1 MKKAIRQGWKVSR
14 QILMWMMVISLL
26 VSAVPLFPA
35 QSAAAAELPMQQTT
49 VTKSS
54 GFQDVNPT
62 DWFYDAVVH
71 VQEKGIFS
79 GTDASTFS
87 PKGTMT
93 RAMYVTALGRMAGVD
108 TGAYSTSSF
117 ADVQVGSW
125 YAPYVEWAVKQGIT
139 DGTGGGKYSPNATVS
154 REQMATM
161 TLRYFES
168 EQIPYQT
175 ENVVTTKPGDLADVS
190 PWATDAVVMLWQAV
204 VFTGD
209 QKGNFNPRAQ
219 ATRAEAAVLFMRNNA
234 VVEAWKQH
242 NPTPVTPAPEPTP
255 PVTPTP
261 TPAPGTTPTVTP
273 TPTPG
278 GGNNGGETPGDN
290 GGNPGTGSTAYTLTF
305 ESNGGTAI
313 AAQTVRKGQV
323 LNNLP
328 APTKEGYIFQ
338 GWFTDSDFSL
348 IFAEGSTLTED
359 MKLYAKY
366 TDSVNNAVQSTPSYA
381 VLDVA
386 PNFTVTVQDA
396 SSSLTVSEVKAGMTF
411 TDTADPDFAGVEVT
425 GGNGVFTVAS
435 AAEDGKFVEG
445 NTYQLELTN
454 DKLSFQ
460 GQDETTS
467 IYVFS
472 VAKQEVIDIP
482 LNPDMI
488 YLPFTDVTDMI
499 LNGEAVGSPSI
510 PVVSTTVGGSENAL
524 AEANASSGTFVYSGN
539 TVIQVGD
546 TVAIY
551 QGVRPDL
558 RTLET
563 TGAEDGDVAY
573 VQITEVDGSTYTYD
587 HADTKQVLLK
597 PDVLP
602 VSVQADTDGDP
613 NNNSITVEHTQM
625 NYSDSLYEPFG
636 LDELTTVDVGDFIGF
651 YEGNFAEEGSQ
662 VVSYGRITSI
672 TPVAEMDVIT
682 YTDATIEDIENVF
695 NIYQKQAID
704 GEDLLSEEQIAEL
717 EEQIEQQAIA
727 SGFVNQAA
735 DYLSDL
741 AMETKDIRDLKEI
754 QQIKAQSSLASGKSS
769 RVSVEN
775 LTVVASLGTNLK
787 NINGRSSGVSATLQ
801 VGADIVVNI
810 NEDSDLVI
818 HMTSTFVQE
827 MSLDLGINGDMQG
840 HWLKKWGIPY
850 WYSIDDYVITAN
862 LDAYSYTGMNITAE
876 IALVEHD
883 KLNDALNDW
892 LGEKNAGRLG
902 KVQDIATQIKAVMA
916 GVQDTAVD
924 AESLKEKYQEML
936 EQDTE
941 WVPLIKK
948 ELFEKSVRVALGI
961 VEVKFEAEFV
971 VSAQVNLTVGADFYY
986 KMAKRY
992 SVSLRVLSFSGSSN
1006 TVSLPGDGDYQFT
1019 FYVMGTIGLRAGIH
1033 MEVKAGIGSVKL
1045 NSIGLAVEPGVY
1057 VNLWGYFY
1065 YQLKNISGVKTT
1077 KSLGAL
1083 FVEIG
1088 IYLEVEL
1095 GAQLGDGALSG
1106 GVELVDE
1113 EWPLYTIGEPEN
1125 VYDFAYPQDKSLRL
1139 NLAGS
1144 ASSIAVPE
1152 LWLTMSTLDLT
1163 TGDTDTQAYDAAK
1176 FDIQLDNANFKYNE
1190 ADGKIEVVDKN
1201 IQVSDGNLIITWK
1214 GAPLSFTSDP
1224 LKRTIPLS
1232 WLARVGDYILQ
1243 LDPQN
1248 GGVTDIVAAR
1258 YNAPISVV
1266 TPVYPGYTF
1275 DGWYTAASGGTKVTI
1290 PSRMAAEDRKL
1301 YAHWTANTDTPY
1313 TVEHYVLDPNSR
1325 TAAPPVDTENLTGT
1339 TDTEIRISSDRFKEQ
1354 GYENGT
1360 VSGVLIKGDG
1370 STVVRVNYSPANRKM
1385 TFAGGYAGAP
1395 SVSLTGA
1402 AGKNIAAR
1410 IPVPTRSGYTF
1421 AGWSPD
1427 IPSTMPI
1434 EDTTYTAKWTGREDT
1449 PYQVAYLLQNIGSDT
1464 YTVANTESYRGATNT
1479 EVTLEN
1485 VIPRS
1490 YPGFEFDETIP
1501 GTVLKSEITSNGK
1514 TVLKLYYKR
1523 DVHTLT
1529 VDYNGSGQ
1537 ETKVV
1542 EVPLGATTQ
1551 LYLGT
1556 PTWQGNTFTGWSPT
1570 PPTTM
1575 PAEDVQFTAQWT
1587 TNAYT
1592 VNFNSNGGSEEVPS
1606 QTVGYGSMVNAPI
1619 EPTKEGYVFGGWYNG
1634 SDLTNLYDF
1643 AVPVTGDL
1651 MLYAKW
1657 LIPYTISFESNEGS
1671 VVDAQT
1677 VNEGTKAMAPV
1688 APEREGY
1695 VFSGWYSESE
1705 LMNAYDFTSMV
1716 VTGDLTLYAKW
1727 TVYVPN
1733 TYTVIF
1739 ESNGGSAVT
1748 EQTVNEGAV
1757 ATAPGAPML
1766 EGYTFNGW
1774 YSDSELTSPYGFTEG
1789 VMANVMLYAKWT
1801 KNSYTVSFNSNNGSS
1816 VSSQSVSEGD
1826 TAIVPDAP
1834 TRAGHVFNG
1843 WYSEASLNEAY
1854 SFTTPVMTNL
1864 TLYAKWTAI
1873 YTVSFNS
1880 NGGTPVADQTMESG
1894 GNATT
1899 PAVPTRDGYTFNGW
1913 YSDTGLNE
1921 AYSFTTSVMGNLTLY
1936 AKWTFNS
1943 HTVSFD
1949 SNGGA
1954 AVASQVVVPNG
1965 KAVAPAALK
1974 WAGYRFDGW
1983 YSDRD
1988 LENVY
1993 DFEAPVTA
2001 DIELFAK
2008 WTMTSW
2014 LQVGDEL
2021 ELNSKSNIVFD
2032 SQGTPYMAYI
2042 KDSNEVF
2049 VVQYKGGT
2057 WQPVGNQ
2064 SDLDKA
2070 GGLGSS
2076 AISLGIDSKD
2086 KIYVAYKDSSGK
2098 VSFKNYNDEHKW
2110 WRPVYTITDFSW
2122 NDGKSSRKVD
2132 KVNDSFFITFD
2143 KDDNPLLMFR
2153 GVLDGNAAEPSMLM
2167 SWRFYKD
2174 RGRVQEARVQA
2185 FAGLRAFLAP
2195 LPNNGMYL
2203 FAPSRVSSTNL
2214 ALGYSL
2220 PDSSSGQD
2228 KFWKLLDPKQY
2239 PYPTSANMDAAS
2251 ALDPSG
2257 VPYMI
2262 YLSSSNVVE
2271 MWKYPHT
2278 IPSED
2283 AAWEKVSATPEF
2295 SVGSSKEGS
2304 IDMAFDSEGTPYV
2317 AYRDAAN
2324 GNRVTVM
2331 KYENMGWRPV
2341 GSAGFS
2347 NDDALGLDIFIDSTD
2362 HIYVNY
2368 KKQGKMTMMKYDPNL

>member
-1 MKKAIRQGWKVSR
+1 MKVKKVRQGWKVSR
-14 QILMWMMVISLL
+14 QILMWMLVISLV
-26 VSAVPLFPA
+26 VSAVPLLPA
-35 QSAAAAELPMQQTT
+35 QSAVAAELPMQMTKVTT
-49 VTKSS
+49 ST
-54 GFQDVNPT
+54 GFQDVSPT

-79 GTDASTFS
+79 GTNASSFS

-108 TGAYSTSSF
+108 AGAYSTSSF
-117 ADVQVGSW
+117 ADVQAGSW
-125 YAPYVEWAVKQGIT
+125 YAPYVEWAVKKGIT
-139 DGTGGGKYSPNATVS
+139 DGTGDRKYSPDATVS

-175 ENVVTTKPGDLADVS
+175 ENPVTTEPGDLGDVS
-190 PWATDAVVMLWQAV
+190 PWAADAVIKLWQAG

-209 QKGNFNPRAQ
+209 EKGNFNPRAQ

-234 VVEAWKQH
+234 VVEAWKNQ
-242 NPTPVTPAPEPTP
+242 NQT

-261 TPAPGTTPTVTP
+261 TPTP
-273 TPTPG
+273 TPTSPVTPTTGGNSG
-278 GGNNGGETPGDN
+278 GGTPGDN

-305 ESNGGTAI
+305 ESNGGTAV

-338 GWFTDSDFSL
+338 GWFADSDLSL
-348 IFAEGSTLTED
+348 IFASGSTLNADT
-359 MKLYAKY
+359 KLYAKY
-366 TDSVNNAVQSTPSYA
+366 TDSIDRAVQSVPSYS

-386 PNFTVTVQDA
+386 PNFTIKVQDSSGSLTESQVKEGMNFVDTANPEFEGVTV
-396 SSSLTVSEVKAGMTF
+396 S
-411 TDTADPDFAGVEVT
+411 
-425 GGNGVFTVAS
+425 GGNGVFTVSS
-435 AAEDGKFVEG
+435 AAENGKFVEG
-445 NTYQLELTN
+445 NTYQLTLT
-454 DKLSFQ
+454 DDSLSFQ
-460 GQDETTS
+460 GQDATTS

-472 VAKQEVIDIP
+472 VAKQEVMNVP
-482 LNPDMI
+482 LNPNMI
-488 YLPFTDVTDMI
+488 YIPFTDVTDMVI
-499 LNGEAVGSPSI
+499 NGADVDSPAIS
-510 PVVSTTVGGSENAL
+510 VVTTTVGGENAL
-524 AEANASSGTFVYSGN
+524 AEVNASSGTFKYTGSTG

-551 QGVRPDL
+551 EGVSPKL
-558 RTLET
+558 RTVET
-563 TGAEDGDVAY
+563 TGEDDGDVAY
-573 VQITEVDGSTYTYD
+573 VQITAVDGSVYTYD
-587 HADTKQVLLK
+587 HADANQVLFK

-602 VSVQADTDGDP
+602 VSIEADKDGIP
-613 NNNSITVEHTQM
+613 NNHSITVEHTAM
-625 NYSDSLYEPFG
+625 NYSDSLYKPFG

-651 YEGNFAEEGSQ
+651 YDGQFDQEGIEIMG
-662 VVSYGRITSI
+662 YGRITSI
-672 TPVAEMDVIT
+672 TPEAEMDVIT
-682 YTDATIEDIENVF
+682 YEDATIEDIENAF

-704 GEDLLSEEQIAEL
+704 GDDLFSEEQIAQL
-717 EEQIEQQAIA
+717 EEQIEQQARD
-727 SGFVNQAA
+727 SGFVNEAA
-735 DYLSDL
+735 DYLSDI
-741 AMETKDIRDLKEI
+741 AMETKEI
-754 QQIKAQSSLASGKSS
+754 QEIKAQSSLASSKGS

-775 LTVVASLGTNLK
+775 LTVFASLGTRLK
-787 NINGRSSGVSATLQ
+787 NIDGRTSGVSVTLQ

-818 HMTSTFVQE
+818 HMTGTFVQE
-827 MSLDLGINGDMQG
+827 MSLDLGINGDMKG

-892 LGEKNAGRLG
+892 VGEKNAGRLG
-902 KVQDIATQIKAVMA
+902 KVQNIATQIKAVMA

-941 WVPLIKK
+941 WFPLIKK

-1113 EWPLYTIGEPEN
+1113 EWPLYTIGEEQN
-1125 VYDFAYPQDKSLRL
+1125 VYDFAYPQDKSLKV
-1139 NLAGS
+1139 NMAGS

-1152 LWLTMSTLDLT
+1152 LWVTMNTFDLK
-1163 TGDTDTQAYDAAK
+1163 TGDTDEQAYDRSN
-1176 FDIQLDNANFKYNE
+1176 FDIQVDNPNFKYDAAN
-1190 ADGKIEVVDKN
+1190 GMIEVVDKN
-1201 IQVSDGNLIITWK
+1201 IQVSDGNLVITWK
-1214 GAPLSFTSDP
+1214 GAPASFMSEP
-1224 LKRTIPLS
+1224 LKRTIQLS

-1248 GGVTDIVAAR
+1248 SGVTQVVAAP

-1275 DGWYTAASGGTKVTI
+1275 DGWYTAASGGTKITI
-1290 PSRMAAEDRKL
+1290 PNRMAAEDRKL
-1301 YAHWTANTDTPY
+1301 YAHWIANKNTPY
-1313 TVEHYVLDPNSR
+1313 TVEYYVLDPNSR
-1325 TAAPPVDTENLTGT
+1325 IQAPPVDTENRTGT

-1354 GYENGT
+1354 GYATGT

-1370 STVVRVNYSPANRKM
+1370 STVVRVNYYPENRKM
-1385 TFAGGYAGAP
+1385 TFVGGYAGAP
-1395 SVSLTGA
+1395 QISLTEA
-1402 AGKNIAAR
+1402 VGKNIAAR
-1410 IPVPTRSGYTF
+1410 IPVPTRQGYTF
-1421 AGWSPD
+1421 AGWSPEA
-1427 IPSTMPI
+1427 PSTMPI
-1434 EDTTYTAKWTGREDT
+1434 EDTTYTAKWTGREGT
-1449 PYQVAYLLQNIGSDT
+1449 PYQVVYLLQNIGSDT
-1464 YTVANTESYRGATNT
+1464 YTVADTESYRGVTGT
-1479 EVTLEN
+1479 EANLADVK
-1485 VIPRS
+1485 PRS
-1490 YPGFEFDETIP
+1490 YDGFVRDDSIS
-1501 GTVLKSEITSNGK
+1501 VLTDLITSNGK
-1514 TVLKLYYKR
+1514 TALKVYYKR
-1523 DVHTLT
+1523 DVYQMT
-1529 VDYNGSGQ
+1529 VDYNGSGA
-1537 ETKVV
+1537 TNKTDN
-1542 EVPLGATTQ
+1542 VPFGATM
-1551 LYLGT
+1551 LLRLGT
-1556 PTWQGNTFTGWSPT
+1556 PTWQGYSFTGWSPT

-1575 PAEDVQFTAQWT
+1575 PAEDVQFTAQWAI
-1587 TNAYT
+1587 NDYT
-1592 VNFNSNGGSEEVPS
+1592 VNFDSNGGSEEVPA
-1606 QTVGYGSMVNAPI
+1606 QTVGFGATISTPT
-1619 EPTKEGYVFGGWYNG
+1619 EPTKDGYVFGGWY
-1634 SDLTNLYDF
+1634 SDNTLTNAYDF
-1643 AVPVTGDL
+1643 ATAVTADL
-1651 MLYAKW
+1651 TLYAKW

-1677 VNEGTKAMAPV
+1677 VNEGVKAMAP
-1688 APEREGY
+1688 APPTKDGY
-1695 VFSGWYSESE
+1695 VFSGWYSDSE
-1705 LMNAYDFTSMV
+1705 LMNAYNFTTMV

-1727 TVYVPN
+1727 TVYVPI
-1733 TYTVIF
+1733 TYTVTF
-1739 ESNGGSAVT
+1739 ESNGGSLVT

-1766 EGYTFNGW
+1766 EGYTFDGW
-1774 YSDSELTSPYGFTEG
+1774 YSDSELMIPYGFTEG
-1789 VMANVMLYAKWT
+1789 VIANVMLYGKWT

-1826 TAIVPDAP
+1826 TAVVPDAP
-1834 TRAGHVFNG
+1834 TRAGHVFEG
-1843 WYSEASLNEAY
+1843 WYSDAGLNESY
-1854 SFTTPVMTNL
+1854 SFMTPVMNNL

-1873 YTVSFNS
+1873 YTVTFNS
-1880 NGGTPVADQTMESG
+1880 NGGSLVAEQNMQTG
-1894 GNATT
+1894 GNATE
-1899 PAVPTRDGYTFNGW
+1899 PAVPTRDGYVFNGW
-1913 YSDTGLNE
+1913 YSDAGLNE
-1921 AYSFTTSVMGNLTLY
+1921 AYSFTTSVTGNLTLY

-1943 HTVSFD
+1943 RTVDFD

-1954 AVASQVVVPNG
+1954 AVGSQTVVTG
-1965 KAVAPAALK
+1965 DKAVAPAALK
-1974 WAGYRFDGW
+1974 WAGYRFEGW

-1988 LENVY
+1988 LKIAY
-1993 DFEAPVTA
+1993 DFMTPVTSN
-2001 DIELFAK
+2001 ITLYAK

-2014 LQVGDEL
+2014 LQVGDL
-2021 ELNSKSNIVFD
+2021 LDLNSKSNVIFD
-2032 SQGTPYMAYI
+2032 SQGTPYVAYI
-2042 KDSNEVF
+2042 KDNYEVF
-2049 VVQYKGGT
+2049 VMQFKGGK
-2057 WQPVGNQ
+2057 WQSFGNQ
-2064 SDLDKA
+2064 SDLEKA

-2086 KIYVAYKDSSGK
+2086 KLYVAYKNSSGK

-2110 WRPVYTITDFSW
+2110 WRPVSTISDFSW
-2122 NDGKSSRKVD
+2122 NDGKTSRKVD

-2143 KDDNPLLMFR
+2143 KDDNPFLMFR
-2153 GVLDGNAAEPSMLM
+2153 GILVGNAAEPSMLM
-2167 SWRFYKD
+2167 SWSYHEGSGWK
-2174 RGRVQEARVQA
+2174 QEARLEA

-2203 FAPSRVSSTNL
+2203 FAPFRLTGTPV
-2214 ALGYSL
+2214 AKGYSL
-2220 PDSSSGQD
+2220 ADGL
-2228 KFWKLLDPKQY
+2228 WKQLDGKAY
-2239 PYPTSANMDAAS
+2239 LITANMDAAS

-2262 YLSSSNVVE
+2262 YLSSSNGVE
-2271 MWKYPHT
+2271 MWKYPHST
-2278 IPSED
+2278 PSED
-2283 AAWEKVSATPEF
+2283 TTWEKVNTSGF
-2295 SVGSSKEGS
+2295 SVGTSQEGS
-2304 IDMAFDSEGTPYV
+2304 MDMAFDSEGTPYV
-2317 AYRDAAN
+2317 AYRDAAD
-2324 GNRVTVM
+2324 GNRVTVL
-2331 KYENMGWRPV
+2331 KYENMDWRPV

-2347 NDDALGLDIFIDSTD
+2347 AGDVLQLDITIDSTD
-2362 HIYVNY
+2362 NIYVSY
-2368 KKQGKMTMMKYDPNL
+2368 KEQGKMNVMKFDPNFK

>member
-1 MKKAIRQGWKVSR
+1 MKKVIQGWKVSR
-14 QILMWMMVISLL
+14 QILMWMLVISLI
-26 VSAVPLFPA
+26 VSAVPLLPA
-35 QSAAAAELPMQQTT
+35 QSAVAAELPMQKTKVTT
-49 VTKSS
+49 ST
-54 GFQDVNPT
+54 GFQDVSPT

-79 GTDASTFS
+79 GTNASSFS

-108 TGAYSTSSF
+108 AGAYSTSSF
-117 ADVQVGSW
+117 ADVQAGSW
-125 YAPYVEWAVKQGIT
+125 YAPYVEWAVKKGIT
-139 DGTGGGKYSPNATVS
+139 DGTGDRKYSPDATVS

-175 ENVVTTKPGDLADVS
+175 ENPVTTEPGDLADVS
-190 PWATDAVVMLWQAV
+190 PWATDAVVKLWQAG

-209 QKGNFNPRAQ
+209 EKGNFNPRAQ
-219 ATRAEAAVLFMRNNA
+219 ATRAEAAVLFMRNNV
-234 VVEAWKQH
+234 VVEAWKNQ
-242 NPTPVTPAPEPTP
+242 NPTPVTPEPEPTP
-255 PVTPTP
+255 TSPVTSTQPTQ
-261 TPAPGTTPTVTP
+261 PGTPTVNP

-278 GGNNGGETPGDN
+278 GNNGGGTPGDN

-305 ESNGGTAI
+305 ESNGGTAV

-359 MKLYAKY
+359 IKLYAKY
-366 TDSVNNAVQSTPSYA
+366 TDSVDSAVQSTPSYSI
-381 VLDVA
+381 LDVA
-386 PNFTVTVQDA
+386 TNYTIAVQDT
-396 SSSLTVSEVKAGMTF
+396 SGSLTASEVKARMTF
-411 TDTADPDFAGVEVT
+411 EDTANPEFEGITVT
-425 GGNGVFTVAS
+425 GGNGDFTVAS
-435 AAEDGKFVEG
+435 AVEGGHFVEG
-445 NTYQLELTN
+445 NTYELTLT
-454 DKLSFQ
+454 DDSLTFQ
-460 GQDETTS
+460 GQDATTRV
-467 IYVFS
+467 YVFG
-472 VAKQEVIDIP
+472 VAKQEIMHIP
-482 LNPDMI
+482 LHTNMI
-488 YLPFTDVTDMI
+488 YLSFADVTDMM
-499 LNGEAVGSPSI
+499 LNGTEVGSAAI
-510 PVVSTTVGGSENAL
+510 PVVATTVGGSGNTL
-524 AEANASSGTFVYSGN
+524 AEANASSGTFVYNGS
-539 TVIQVGD
+539 TEVEAGD

-558 RTLET
+558 RTLGT
-563 TGAEDGDVAY
+563 TGEDNGDIAY
-573 VQITEVDGSTYTYD
+573 VQISAVNGTTYTYGQ
-587 HADTKQVLLK
+587 ADINQVLFK

-602 VSVQADTDGDP
+602 VSKNADTDNDP
-613 NNNSITVEHTQM
+613 DNHSITVEQTVM
-625 NYSDSLYEPFG
+625 NYSDSMYEPLG

-651 YEGNFAEEGSQ
+651 YEGGFAQSNFVATG
-662 VVSYGRITSI
+662 YGRITSI
-672 TPVAEMDVIT
+672 TPAAEMNIIT
-682 YTDATIEDIENVF
+682 YTDATLDDVTSAF
-695 NIYQKQAID
+695 DLYQKQAID
-704 GEDLLSEEQIAEL
+704 GEELLSEEQIAQL
-717 EEQIEQQAIA
+717 EEQIEEQARD
-727 SGFVNQAA
+727 SGFVDQAA
-735 DYLSDL
+735 EYLSDL
-741 AMETKDIRDLKEI
+741 AMETEEIRNI
-754 QQIKAQSSLASGKSS
+754 NAQSLRAASGDDG
-769 RVSVEN
+769 RVSVKN
-775 LTVVASLGTNLK
+775 LTVFASLGTKLK
-787 NINGRSSGVSATLQ
+787 NIDGRSSGVSATLQ
-801 VGADIVVNI
+801 VGADIVVEI
-810 NEDSDLVI
+810 SDESSLVI

-827 MSLDLGINGDMQG
+827 MSLDLGVNSDTQWHWYKISTFFGD
-840 HWLKKWGIPY
+840 IPIFPV
-850 WYSIDDYVITAN
+850 IDDYVVTAN

-876 IALVEHD
+876 TGLVEKD
-883 KLNDALNDW
+883 GLEDALDDW
-892 LGEKNAGRLG
+892 LDAQTSG
-902 KVQDIATQIKAVMA
+902 KLSQVRNIATQIKAVMA

-992 SVSLRVLSFSGSSN
+992 SVTLRVLSFSGSSN

-1019 FYVMGTIGLRAGIH
+1019 FYVMGTLGLRAGIH
-1033 MEVKAGIGSVKL
+1033 MEVKAGIGSVDL

-1113 EWPLYTIGEPEN
+1113 EWPLYTIGEEQN
-1125 VYDFAYPQDKSLRL
+1125 VYDFAYPQDKSLKV
-1139 NLAGS
+1139 NMAGS

-1152 LWLTMSTLDLT
+1152 LWVTMNTFDLK
-1163 TGDTDTQAYDAAK
+1163 TGDTDERAYDRSNFDIQVDNPNFKYDAA
-1176 FDIQLDNANFKYNE
+1176 N
-1190 ADGKIEVVDKN
+1190 GMIEVVDKN
-1201 IQVSDGNLIITWK
+1201 IQVSDGNLVITWK
-1214 GAPLSFTSDP
+1214 GAPGSFTSDP
-1224 LKRTIPLS
+1224 LKRTIQLS

-1248 GGVTDIVAAR
+1248 GGVTQVVAAP

-1275 DGWYTAASGGTKVTI
+1275 DGWYTAASGGTKITI

-1301 YAHWTANTDTPY
+1301 YAHWIANKNTPY

-1325 TAAPPVDTENLTGT
+1325 TLAPPVDTENLTGT

-1354 GYENGT
+1354 GYSTGT

-1370 STVVRVNYSPANRKM
+1370 TTVVRVNYSPANRKM

-1395 SVSLTGA
+1395 QISVTEA
-1402 AGKNIAAR
+1402 VGKNIATR
-1410 IPVPTRSGYTF
+1410 IPVPTRQGYTF
-1421 AGWSPD
+1421 AGWSPEV
-1427 IPSTMPI
+1427 PSAMPI
-1434 EDTTYTAKWTGREDT
+1434 EDTMYTAKWTGREGT
-1449 PYQVAYLLQNIGSDT
+1449 PYQVVYLLQNIGSDT
-1464 YTVANTESYRGATNT
+1464 YTVADTESYRGVTGT
-1479 EVTLEN
+1479 EANMTDVK
-1485 VIPRS
+1485 PRS
-1490 YPGFEFDETIP
+1490 YDGFVRDDSIS
-1501 GTVLKSEITSNGK
+1501 VLTDLITSNGK
-1514 TVLKLYYKR
+1514 TALKVYYKR
-1523 DVHTLT
+1523 DVYQMT
-1529 VDYNGSGQ
+1529 VDYNGSGAANK
-1537 ETKVV
+1537 TDN
-1542 EVPLGATTQ
+1542 VPFGATM
-1551 LYLGT
+1551 LLRLGT
-1556 PTWQGNTFTGWSPT
+1556 PTWQGYSFTGWSPM

-1575 PAEDVQFTAQWT
+1575 PAEDVQYTAQWAI
-1587 TNAYT
+1587 NDYT
-1592 VNFNSNGGSEEVPS
+1592 VNFDSNGGSEEVPA
-1606 QTVGYGSMVNAPI
+1606 QTVGFGATISTPT
-1619 EPTKEGYVFGGWYNG
+1619 EPTKDGYVFGGWY
-1634 SDLTNLYDF
+1634 SDNTLTNAYDF
-1643 AVPVTGDL
+1643 AAAVTADL
-1651 MLYAKW
+1651 TLYAKW

-1671 VVDAQT
+1671 EVTAQT
-1677 VNEGTKAMAPV
+1677 VNEGAKAVVPTAPML
-1688 APEREGY
+1688 EGY
-1695 VFSGWYSESE
+1695 VFSGWYSDSE
-1705 LMNAYDFTSMV
+1705 LMNAYDFTTMV

-1733 TYTVIF
+1733 TYTVTF
-1739 ESNGGSAVT
+1739 ESNGGSVVT

-1766 EGYTFNGW
+1766 EGYTFDGW
-1774 YSDSELTSPYGFTEG
+1774 YSDSELMIPYGFTEG

-1826 TAIVPDAP
+1826 TATIPEAP
-1834 TRAGHVFNG
+1834 TRAGHVFEG
-1843 WYSEASLNEAY
+1843 WYSDAGLNESY
-1854 SFTTPVMTNL
+1854 SFTTPVMNNL

-1873 YTVSFNS
+1873 YTVTFNS
-1880 NGGTPVADQTMESG
+1880 NGGSPVADQNMQTG
-1894 GNATT
+1894 GNARE

-1913 YSDTGLNE
+1913 YSDAGLNE
-1921 AYSFTTSVMGNLTLY
+1921 AYSFTTSVTGNLTLY

-1943 HTVSFD
+1943 RMVDFD

-1954 AVASQVVVPNG
+1954 AVGSQTVVTGNQ
-1965 KAVAPAALK
+1965 AVAPAAPK
-1974 WAGYRFDGW
+1974 WAGYRFEGW

-1988 LENVY
+1988 LEIVY
-1993 DFEAPVTA
+1993 DFMTPVTS
-2001 DIELFAK
+2001 DITLYAK

-2042 KDSNEVF
+2042 KDNNEVS

-2064 SDLDKA
+2064 SDLEKA

-2086 KIYVAYKDSSGK
+2086 KIYVGYKNSSGQ
-2098 VSFKNYNDEHKW
+2098 VSFKKYNDETKW
-2110 WRPVYTITDFSW
+2110 WRPLTAYPDFYW
-2122 NDGKSSRKVD
+2122 NDGKNSRKVD
-2132 KVNDSFFITFD
+2132 TVNDSFFITFD
-2143 KDDNPLLMFR
+2143 KDDNPFLMFR
-2153 GVLDGNAAEPSMLM
+2153 GVLMGSVREPSMLM
-2167 SWRFYKD
+2167 SWSYHQGSGWK
-2174 RGRVQEARVQA
+2174 QEARLEA

-2203 FAPSRVSSTNL
+2203 FAPSYSSPSSSSYA

-2228 KFWKLLDPKQY
+2228 KFWVLLDPKQY
-2239 PYPTSANMDAAS
+2239 SYPASANMVAAS
-2251 ALDPSG
+2251 ALAPSG
-2257 VPYMI
+2257 VPYMT

-2271 MWKYPHT
+2271 MWKYPHS
-2278 IPSED
+2278 IPSENT
-2283 AAWEKVSATPEF
+2283 AWEKVSTPGF
-2295 SVGSSKEGS
+2295 SVGSSKGGS
-2304 IDMAFDSEGTPYV
+2304 MDMAFDSQGTPYV
-2317 AYRDAAN
+2317 AYRDTAD

-2331 KYENMGWRPV
+2331 KYENLDWRPV
-2341 GSAGFS
+2341 GHAGFS
-2347 NDDALGLDIFIDSTD
+2347 TDDALELDIFIDSTD

>member
-1 MKKAIRQGWKVSR
+1 MIVKKATKRLWKLSS
-14 QILMWMMVISLL
+14 QILLWMLVISLI
-26 VSAVPLFPA
+26 VSAVPLLPA
-35 QSAAAAELPMQQTT
+35 QSAVAAELPIQQTA

-54 GFQDVNPT
+54 GFQDVSPT
-62 DWFYDAVVH
+62 DWFHDAVVH

-79 GTDASTFS
+79 GTNANSFS

-117 ADVQVGSW
+117 ADVQAGSW
-125 YAPYVEWAVKQGIT
+125 YALYVEWAVKEGIT

-175 ENVVTTKPGDLADVS
+175 ENPVTTEPGDLGDVS
-190 PWATDAVVMLWQAV
+190 PWAADAVIKLWQAG

-209 QKGNFNPRAQ
+209 EKGNFNPRAQ

-234 VVEAWKQH
+234 VVEAWKNQ
-242 NPTPVTPAPEPTP
+242 NPT

-261 TPAPGTTPTVTP
+261 TPTPTPTVTP
-273 TPTPG
+273 TPTPTPSSGGNSG
-278 GGNNGGETPGDN
+278 GGTPGDN
-290 GGNPGTGSTAYTLTF
+290 GSSPGAGSTAYTLTF
-305 ESNGGTAI
+305 ESNGGTAV

-338 GWFTDSDFSL
+338 GWFADSDLSL
-348 IFAEGSTLTED
+348 IFASGSTLNADT
-359 MKLYAKY
+359 KLYAKY
-366 TDSVNNAVQSTPSYA
+366 TDSVDSAVQSVPSYS

-386 PNFTVTVQDA
+386 PEFTIKVQA
-396 SSSLTVSEVKAGMTF
+396 PGGMKASEVEAGMTF
-411 TDTADPDFAGVEVT
+411 KDTANPEFEGVKVS
-425 GGNGVFTVAS
+425 GGNGVFTVSS
-435 AAEDGKFVEG
+435 AAENGKFVEG
-445 NTYQLELTN
+445 NTYQLTLT
-454 DKLSFQ
+454 DDSLSFQ
-460 GQDETTS
+460 GQDATTS

-472 VAKQEVIDIP
+472 VAKKEVMNVP
-482 LNPDMI
+482 LNPNMI
-488 YLPFTDVTDMI
+488 YIPFTDVTDMVI
-499 LNGEAVGSPSI
+499 NGADVDSPAIS
-510 PVVSTTVGGSENAL
+510 VVTTTVGGENAL
-524 AEANASSGTFVYSGN
+524 AEVNASSGTFTYTGSTG

-551 QGVRPDL
+551 EGVSPEL
-558 RTLET
+558 RTVET
-563 TGAEDGDVAY
+563 TGEDDGDVAY
-573 VQITEVDGSTYTYD
+573 VQITAIDGSVYTYD
-587 HADTKQVLLK
+587 HADAKQVLLK

-602 VSVQADTDGDP
+602 VSVEADTDGEP
-613 NNNSITVEHTQM
+613 NNKSITVKHTVM
-625 NYSDSLYEPFG
+625 NYSDSLYEPLG

-651 YEGNFAEEGSQ
+651 YEGVFAKEDFKSVG
-662 VVSYGRITSI
+662 YGRITSI
-672 TPVAEMDVIT
+672 THAAEMDIIT
-682 YTDATIEDIENVF
+682 YTDATVEDVTSAF

-704 GEDLLSEEQIAEL
+704 GEELLSKEQIAQL
-717 EEQIEQQAIA
+717 EEQIEQQARD
-727 SGFVNQAA
+727 SGFVNEAA
-735 DYLSDL
+735 DYLSDI
-741 AMETKDIRDLKEI
+741 AMETKEI
-754 QQIKAQSSLASGKSS
+754 QEIKAQSSLASGKGS

-775 LTVVASLGTNLK
+775 LTVVASLGTRLK
-787 NINGRSSGVSATLQ
+787 NIDGRTSGVSATLQ

-818 HMTSTFVQE
+818 HMTGTFVQE
-827 MSLDLGINGDMQG
+827 ISLDLGVNSDTKWHWYKISTFFGDVP
-840 HWLKKWGIPY
+840 IFPV
-850 WYSIDDYVITAN
+850 IDDYVITAN
-862 LDAYSYTGMNITAE
+862 LDANSYTGMNITAE

-892 LGEKNAGRLG
+892 VGEKNAGRLG

-948 ELFEKSVRVALGI
+948 ELFENSVRVALGI

-971 VSAQVNLTVGADFYY
+971 VSAQVNLTIGADFYY

-992 SVSLRVLSFSGSSN
+992 SVTLRVLSFSGTSN

-1045 NSIGLAVEPGVY
+1045 NSVGLAVEPGVY

-1106 GVELVDE
+1106 GVELVNE
-1113 EWPLYTIGEPEN
+1113 EWPLYTIGEEQN
-1125 VYDFAYPQDKSLRL
+1125 VYDFAYPQDKSLKVSM
-1139 NLAGS
+1139 AGS
-1144 ASSIAVPE
+1144 ASSIPVPE
-1152 LWLTMSTLDLT
+1152 LWLTMNTFDLT
-1163 TGDTDTQAYDAAK
+1163 TGDTDTQAYDASK
-1176 FDIQLDNANFKYNE
+1176 FDIQVDNANFKYNE

-1201 IQVSDGNLIITWK
+1201 IQVSEGNLVITWK
-1214 GAPLSFTSDP
+1214 GAPLSFTSEP
-1224 LKRTIPLS
+1224 LKRTIPLN
-1232 WLARVGDYILQ
+1232 WLARLGDYVLQ

-1248 GGVTDIVAAR
+1248 GGVTQIVAAP
-1258 YNAPISVV
+1258 YNAAISVT

-1301 YAHWTANTDTPY
+1301 YAHWIANKNTPY
-1313 TVEHYVLDPNSR
+1313 TVEYYVLDPNSR
-1325 TAAPPVDTENLTGT
+1325 IQAPPVDTENMTGT

-1354 GYENGT
+1354 GYATGT

-1370 STVVRVNYSPANRKM
+1370 STVVRVNYYPENRKM

-1395 SVSLTGA
+1395 QISLTEA
-1402 AGKNIAAR
+1402 VGKNIATR
-1410 IPVPTRSGYTF
+1410 IPVPTRQGYTF
-1421 AGWSPD
+1421 AGWSPEV
-1427 IPSTMPI
+1427 PSAMPI
-1434 EDTTYTAKWTGREDT
+1434 KDTTYTAKWTGREGT
-1449 PYQVAYLLQNIGSDT
+1449 PYQVVYLLQNIGSDT
-1464 YTVANTESYRGATNT
+1464 YTVADTESYRGVTGT
-1479 EVTLEN
+1479 EANLTDVK
-1485 VIPRS
+1485 PRT
-1490 YPGFEFDETIP
+1490 YDGFVRDDSIS
-1501 GTVLKSEITSNGK
+1501 VLTDIIASNGK
-1514 TVLKLYYKR
+1514 TALKVYYKR
-1523 DVHTLT
+1523 DVYQMT
-1529 VDYNGSGQ
+1529 VDYNGSGAVN
-1537 ETKVV
+1537 TTDKI
-1542 EVPLGATTQ
+1542 PFGATT
-1551 LYLGT
+1551 LLRLGT
-1556 PTWQGNTFTGWSPT
+1556 PTRQGYSFMGWSPT

-1575 PAEDVQFTAQWT
+1575 PAEDVQFTAQWAI
-1587 TNAYT
+1587 NNYT
-1592 VNFNSNGGSEEVPS
+1592 VTFDTYGGSEEAA
-1606 QTVGYGSMVNAPI
+1606 QTVGYGATINMPI
-1619 EPTKEGYVFGGWYNG
+1619 EPTKADYVFGGWY
-1634 SDLTNLYDF
+1634 SDSTLTNAYSFDAL
-1643 AVPVTGDL
+1643 VTADIT
-1651 MLYAKW
+1651 LYAKW
-1657 LIPYTISFESNEGS
+1657 LIPYTVSFESNEGS
-1671 VVDAQT
+1671 VVAAKT
-1677 VNEGTKAMAPV
+1677 VHEGTKAMAPV
-1688 APEREGY
+1688 TPEREGY
-1695 VFSGWYSESE
+1695 VFSGWYSDRE

-1727 TVYVPN
+1727 TLYVPN
-1733 TYTVIF
+1733 TYTVTF

-1748 EQTVNEGAV
+1748 EQIVNEGAV

-1766 EGYTFNGW
+1766 EGYTFSGW
-1774 YSDSELTSPYGFTEG
+1774 YSDSELTIPYGFTEG

-1816 VSSQSVSEGD
+1816 VISQSVSEGD
-1826 TAIVPDAP
+1826 TAIVPDPP
-1834 TRAGHVFNG
+1834 TRAGHVFEG
-1843 WYSEASLNEAY
+1843 WYSNAGLSEAY
-1854 SFTTPVMTNL
+1854 NFTTPVMANL

-1873 YTVSFNS
+1873 YTVTFNS
-1880 NGGTPVADQTMESG
+1880 NGGSSVNSQNMEYG
-1894 GNATT
+1894 GNAME

-1913 YSDTGLNE
+1913 YSDAGLNE
-1921 AYSFTTSVMGNLTLY
+1921 AYSFMTSVTGNLTLY

-1943 HTVSFD
+1943 RTVSFE

-1954 AVASQVVVPNG
+1954 AVGSQTVVTG
-1965 KAVAPAALK
+1965 DKAVAPAALK

-1993 DFEAPVTA
+1993 DFRTPVTA
-2001 DIELFAK
+2001 DITLFAK
-2008 WTMTSW
+2008 WTRTSW

-2042 KDSNEVF
+2042 KDNNEVS
-2049 VVQYKGGT
+2049 VVKYKGGT

-2064 SDLDKA
+2064 SDLEKA

-2086 KIYVAYKDSSGK
+2086 KIYVGYKNSSGK

-2110 WRPVYTITDFSW
+2110 WRPLTAYPDFYW
-2122 NDGKSSRKVD
+2122 DDGKSWREVD
-2132 KVNDSFFITFD
+2132 TVKDSFFITFD
-2143 KDDNPLLMFR
+2143 KDDNPFLMFR
-2153 GVLDGNAAEPSMLM
+2153 GVLMGNVSEPSMLM
-2167 SWRFYKD
+2167 SWRYYKGSD
-2174 RGRVQEARVQA
+2174 WKQEARVQA

-2203 FAPSRVSSTNL
+2203 FAPSRLSSGHG

-2220 PDSSSGQD
+2220 PNSSSGQD

-2239 PYPTSANMDAAS
+2239 SYPSSANMDAAS

-2271 MWKYPHT
+2271 MWKYPHS
-2278 IPSED
+2278 IPSDD
-2283 AAWEKVSATPEF
+2283 AKWEKVSTPRF
-2295 SVGSSKEGS
+2295 SVGSSLEGS
-2304 IDMAFDSEGTPYV
+2304 MDMAFDSEGTPYV

-2331 KYENMGWRPV
+2331 KYENMDWRPV

-2347 NDDALGLDIFIDSTD
+2347 NDDALELDIFIDSTD
-2362 HIYVNY
+2362 HIYVSY
-2368 KKQGKMTMMKYDPNL
+2368 KQQGKMNIMKYDPNFK

>member
-1 MKKAIRQGWKVSR
+1 MKVKKVRQGWKVSR
-14 QILMWMMVISLL
+14 QILMWMLVISLI
-26 VSAVPLFPA
+26 VSAVPLLPA
-35 QSAAAAELPMQQTT
+35 QSAVAAELPMQK
-49 VTKSS
+49 TKVITST
-54 GFQDVNPT
+54 GFQDVSHT

-79 GTDASTFS
+79 GTNASSFS

-108 TGAYSTSSF
+108 VGAYSTSSF
-117 ADVQVGSW
+117 ADVQAGSW
-125 YAPYVEWAVKQGIT
+125 YAPYVEWAVKKGIT
-139 DGTGGGKYSPNATVS
+139 DGTGDRKYSPDATVS

-161 TLRYFES
+161 TLRYFER

-175 ENVVTTKPGDLADVS
+175 ENPVTTEPGDIGDVS
-190 PWATDAVVMLWQAV
+190 PWAADAVIKLWQAG

-209 QKGNFNPRAQ
+209 EKGNFNPRAQ

-234 VVEAWKQH
+234 VVEAWKNQ
-242 NPTPVTPAPEPTP
+242 NQTPVTPTS

-261 TPAPGTTPTVTP
+261 TSPVTSTP
-273 TPTPG
+273 TPSPGSNSG
-278 GGNNGGETPGDN
+278 GGTPGDN

-313 AAQTVRKGQV
+313 SAQTVRKGQV

-338 GWFTDSDFSL
+338 GWFADSDLSL
-348 IFAEGSTLTED
+348 IFASGSTLNADT
-359 MKLYAKY
+359 KLYAKY
-366 TDSVNNAVQSTPSYA
+366 TDSIDRAVQSVPSYS

-386 PNFTVTVQDA
+386 PNFTIKVQDSSGSLTESQVKEGMNFVDTANPEFEGVTV
-396 SSSLTVSEVKAGMTF
+396 S
-411 TDTADPDFAGVEVT
+411 
-425 GGNGVFTVAS
+425 GGNGVFTVSS
-435 AAEDGKFVEG
+435 AAENGKFVEG
-445 NTYQLELTN
+445 NTYQLTLT
-454 DKLSFQ
+454 DDSLSFQ
-460 GQDETTS
+460 GQDATTS

-472 VAKQEVIDIP
+472 VAKQEVMNVP
-482 LNPDMI
+482 LNPNMI
-488 YLPFTDVTDMI
+488 YIPFTDVTDMVI
-499 LNGEAVGSPSI
+499 NGADVDSPAIS
-510 PVVSTTVGGSENAL
+510 VVTTTVGGENAL
-524 AEANASSGTFVYSGN
+524 AEVNASSGTFKYTGSTG

-551 QGVRPDL
+551 EGISPKL
-558 RTLET
+558 RTVET
-563 TGAEDGDVAY
+563 TGEDDGDVAY
-573 VQITEVDGSTYTYD
+573 VQITAVDGSVYTYD
-587 HADTKQVLLK
+587 HADANQVLFK

-602 VSVQADTDGDP
+602 VSIEADKDGIP
-613 NNNSITVEHTQM
+613 NNHSITVEHTAM
-625 NYSDSLYEPFG
+625 NYSDSLYKPFG

-651 YEGNFAEEGSQ
+651 YDGQFDQEGIEIMG
-662 VVSYGRITSI
+662 YGRITSI
-672 TPVAEMDVIT
+672 TPEAEMDVIT
-682 YTDATIEDIENVF
+682 YEDATIEDIENVF

-704 GEDLLSEEQIAEL
+704 GEDLFSKEQIAQL
-717 EEQIEQQAIA
+717 EEQIEQQARD
-727 SGFVNQAA
+727 SGFVNEAA
-735 DYLSDL
+735 DYLSDI
-741 AMETKDIRDLKEI
+741 AMETKEI
-754 QQIKAQSSLASGKSS
+754 QEIKAQSSLASGKGS
-769 RVSVEN
+769 RVSVEK
-775 LTVVASLGTNLK
+775 LTVVASLGTRLK
-787 NINGRSSGVSATLQ
+787 NIDGRTSGVSATLQ

-818 HMTSTFVQE
+818 HMTGTFVQE
-827 MSLDLGINGDMQG
+827 MSLDLGINGDMKG

-892 LGEKNAGRLG
+892 VGEKNAGRLG
-902 KVQDIATQIKAVMA
+902 KVQNIATQIKAVMA

-1113 EWPLYTIGEPEN
+1113 EWPLYTIGEEQN
-1125 VYDFAYPQDKSLRL
+1125 VYDFAYPQDKSLKV
-1139 NLAGS
+1139 NMAGS

-1152 LWLTMSTLDLT
+1152 LWVTMNTFDLK
-1163 TGDTDTQAYDAAK
+1163 TGDTDEQAYDRSN
-1176 FDIQLDNANFKYNE
+1176 FDIQVDNPNFKYDAAN
-1190 ADGKIEVVDKN
+1190 GMIEVVDKN
-1201 IQVSDGNLIITWK
+1201 IQVSDGNLVITWK
-1214 GAPLSFTSDP
+1214 GVPASFMSEP
-1224 LKRTIPLS
+1224 LKRTIQLS

-1248 GGVTDIVAAR
+1248 SGVTQVVAAP

-1275 DGWYTAASGGTKVTI
+1275 DGWYTAASGGTKITI
-1290 PSRMAAEDRKL
+1290 PNRMAAEDRKL
-1301 YAHWTANTDTPY
+1301 YAHWIANKNTPY
-1313 TVEHYVLDPNSR
+1313 TVEYYVLDPNSR
-1325 TAAPPVDTENLTGT
+1325 IQAPPVDTENRTGT

-1354 GYENGT
+1354 GYATGT

-1370 STVVRVNYSPANRKM
+1370 STVVRVNYYPENRKM
-1385 TFAGGYAGAP
+1385 TFVGGYAGAP
-1395 SVSLTGA
+1395 QISLTEA
-1402 AGKNIAAR
+1402 VGKNIAAR
-1410 IPVPTRSGYTF
+1410 IPVPTRQGYTF
-1421 AGWSPD
+1421 AGWSPEA
-1427 IPSTMPI
+1427 PSTMPI
-1434 EDTTYTAKWTGREDT
+1434 EDTTYTAKWTGREGT
-1449 PYQVAYLLQNIGSDT
+1449 PYQVVYLLQNIGSDT
-1464 YTVANTESYRGATNT
+1464 YTVADTESYRGVTGT
-1479 EVTLEN
+1479 EANLADVK
-1485 VIPRS
+1485 PRS
-1490 YPGFEFDETIP
+1490 YDGFVRDDSIS
-1501 GTVLKSEITSNGK
+1501 VLTDLITSNGK
-1514 TVLKLYYKR
+1514 TALKVYYKR
-1523 DVHTLT
+1523 DVYQMT
-1529 VDYNGSGQ
+1529 VDYNGSGA
-1537 ETKVV
+1537 TNKTDN
-1542 EVPLGATTQ
+1542 VPFGATM
-1551 LYLGT
+1551 LLRLGT
-1556 PTWQGNTFTGWSPT
+1556 PTWQGYSFTGWSPT

-1575 PAEDVQFTAQWT
+1575 PAEDVQFTAQWAI
-1587 TNAYT
+1587 NDYT
-1592 VNFNSNGGSEEVPS
+1592 VNFDSNGGSEEVPA
-1606 QTVGYGSMVNAPI
+1606 QTVGFGATISTPT
-1619 EPTKEGYVFGGWYNG
+1619 EPTKDGYVFGGWY
-1634 SDLTNLYDF
+1634 SDNTLTNAYDF
-1643 AVPVTGDL
+1643 AAAVTADL
-1651 MLYAKW
+1651 TLYAKW

-1677 VNEGTKAMAPV
+1677 VNEGVKAMAP
-1688 APEREGY
+1688 APPTKDGY
-1695 VFSGWYSESE
+1695 VFSGWYSDSE
-1705 LMNAYDFTSMV
+1705 LMNAYNFTTMV

-1727 TVYVPN
+1727 TVYVPI
-1733 TYTVIF
+1733 TYTVTF
-1739 ESNGGSAVT
+1739 ESNGGSLVT

-1766 EGYTFNGW
+1766 EGYTFDGW
-1774 YSDSELTSPYGFTEG
+1774 YSDSELIIPYGFTEG

-1826 TAIVPDAP
+1826 TATVPDAP
-1834 TRAGHVFNG
+1834 TRAGHVFEG
-1843 WYSEASLNEAY
+1843 WYSEAGLNEAY
-1854 SFTTPVMTNL
+1854 SFTTPVMNNL

-1873 YTVSFNS
+1873 YTVTFNS
-1880 NGGTPVADQTMESG
+1880 NGGSLVAEQNMQTG
-1894 GNATT
+1894 GNATE
-1899 PAVPTRDGYTFNGW
+1899 PAVPTRDGYVFNGW
-1913 YSDTGLNE
+1913 YSDAGLNE
-1921 AYSFTTSVMGNLTLY
+1921 AYSFTTSVTGNLTLY

-1943 HTVSFD
+1943 RTVDFD

-1954 AVASQVVVPNG
+1954 AVGSQTVVTG
-1965 KAVAPAALK
+1965 DKAVAPAALK
-1974 WAGYRFDGW
+1974 WAGYRFEGW

-1988 LENVY
+1988 LESAY
-1993 DFEAPVTA
+1993 DFMTPVTSN
-2001 DIELFAK
+2001 ITLYAK

-2042 KDSNEVF
+2042 KDNNEVS

-2064 SDLDKA
+2064 SDLEKA

-2076 AISLGIDSKD
+2076 AISIGIDSKD
-2086 KIYVAYKDSSGK
+2086 KIYVGYKNSSGK

-2110 WRPVYTITDFSW
+2110 WRPLTAYPDFYW
-2122 NDGKSSRKVD
+2122 NDGKNSRKVD
-2132 KVNDSFFITFD
+2132 TVKDSFFITFD
-2143 KDDNPLLMFR
+2143 KDDNPFLMFR
-2153 GVLDGNAAEPSMLM
+2153 GVLVGNAAEPSMLM
-2167 SWRFYKD
+2167 SWSYHQGSGWK
-2174 RGRVQEARVQA
+2174 QEARLEA

-2203 FAPSRVSSTNL
+2203 FAPFRSSSIPVAT
-2214 ALGYSL
+2214 GYSL
-2220 PDSSSGQD
+2220 ADGS
-2228 KFWKLLDPKQY
+2228 WKQLDPKLY
-2239 PYPTSANMDAAS
+2239 SYRITPNMDAAS

-2262 YLSSSNVVE
+2262 YLSNSNGVE
-2271 MWKYPHT
+2271 MWKYPHST
-2278 IPSED
+2278 PSED
-2283 AAWEKVSATPEF
+2283 TTWEKVNTSGF
-2295 SVGSSKEGS
+2295 SVGTSQEGS
-2304 IDMAFDSEGTPYV
+2304 MDMAFDSEGTPYV
-2317 AYRDAAN
+2317 AYRDAAD
-2324 GNRVTVM
+2324 GNRVTVL
-2331 KYENMGWRPV
+2331 KYENMDWRPV

-2347 NDDALGLDIFIDSTD
+2347 NDDALELDIFIDSTD
-2362 HIYVNY
+2362 HVYVSY
-2368 KKQGKMTMMKYDPNL
+2368 KEQGKMNVMKFDPNFK

>member
-1 MKKAIRQGWKVSR
+1 MKKVRQGWKVSR
-14 QILMWMMVISLL
+14 QILMWMLVISLV
-26 VSAVPLFPA
+26 VSAVPLLPA
-35 QSAAAAELPMQQTT
+35 QSAVAAELPMQMTKVTT
-49 VTKSS
+49 ST
-54 GFQDVNPT
+54 GFQDVSPT

-79 GTDASTFS
+79 GTNASSFS

-108 TGAYSTSSF
+108 AGAYSTSSF
-117 ADVQVGSW
+117 ADVQAGSW
-125 YAPYVEWAVKQGIT
+125 YAPYVEWAVKKGIT
-139 DGTGGGKYSPNATVS
+139 DGTGDRKYSPDATVS

-175 ENVVTTKPGDLADVS
+175 ENPVTTEPGDLGDVS
-190 PWATDAVVMLWQAV
+190 PWAADAVIKLWQAG

-209 QKGNFNPRAQ
+209 EKGNFNPRAQ

-234 VVEAWKQH
+234 VVEAWKNQ
-242 NPTPVTPAPEPTP
+242 NQT

-261 TPAPGTTPTVTP
+261 TPTPTSPVTP
-273 TPTPG
+273 TTGGNSG
-278 GGNNGGETPGDN
+278 GGTPGDN

-305 ESNGGTAI
+305 ESNGGTAV

-338 GWFTDSDFSL
+338 GWFADSDLSL
-348 IFAEGSTLTED
+348 IFASGSTLNADT
-359 MKLYAKY
+359 KLYAKY
-366 TDSVNNAVQSTPSYA
+366 TDSIDRAVQSVPSYS

-386 PNFTVTVQDA
+386 PNFTIKVQDSSGSLTESQVKEGMNFVDTANPEFEGVTV
-396 SSSLTVSEVKAGMTF
+396 S
-411 TDTADPDFAGVEVT
+411 
-425 GGNGVFTVAS
+425 GGNGVFTVSS
-435 AAEDGKFVEG
+435 AAENGKFVEG
-445 NTYQLELTN
+445 NTYQLTLT
-454 DKLSFQ
+454 DDSLSFQ
-460 GQDETTS
+460 GQDATTS

-472 VAKQEVIDIP
+472 VAKQEVMNVP
-482 LNPDMI
+482 LNPNMI
-488 YLPFTDVTDMI
+488 YIPFTDVTDMVI
-499 LNGEAVGSPSI
+499 NGADVDSPAIS
-510 PVVSTTVGGSENAL
+510 VVTTTVGGENAL
-524 AEANASSGTFVYSGN
+524 AEVNASSGTFKYTGSTG

-551 QGVRPDL
+551 EGVSPKL
-558 RTLET
+558 RTVET
-563 TGAEDGDVAY
+563 TGEDDGDVAY
-573 VQITEVDGSTYTYD
+573 VQITAVDGSVYTYD
-587 HADTKQVLLK
+587 HADANQVLFK

-602 VSVQADTDGDP
+602 VSIEADKDGIP
-613 NNNSITVEHTQM
+613 NNHSITVEHTAM
-625 NYSDSLYEPFG
+625 NYSDSLYKPFG

-651 YEGNFAEEGSQ
+651 YDGQFDQEGIEIMG
-662 VVSYGRITSI
+662 YGRITSI
-672 TPVAEMDVIT
+672 TPEAEMDVIT
-682 YTDATIEDIENVF
+682 YEDATIEDIENAF

-704 GEDLLSEEQIAEL
+704 GDDLFSEEQIAQL
-717 EEQIEQQAIA
+717 EEQIEQQARD
-727 SGFVNQAA
+727 SGFVNEAA
-735 DYLSDL
+735 DYLSDI
-741 AMETKDIRDLKEI
+741 AMETKEI
-754 QQIKAQSSLASGKSS
+754 QEIKAQSSLASSKGS

-775 LTVVASLGTNLK
+775 LTVFASLGTRLK
-787 NINGRSSGVSATLQ
+787 NIDGRTSGVSVTLQ

-818 HMTSTFVQE
+818 HMTGTFVQE
-827 MSLDLGINGDMQG
+827 MSLDLGINGDMKG

-892 LGEKNAGRLG
+892 VGEKNAGRLG
-902 KVQDIATQIKAVMA
+902 KVQNIATQIKAVMA

-1113 EWPLYTIGEPEN
+1113 EWPLYTIGEEQN
-1125 VYDFAYPQDKSLRL
+1125 VYDFAYPQDKSLKV
-1139 NLAGS
+1139 NMAGS

-1152 LWLTMSTLDLT
+1152 LWVTMNTFDLK
-1163 TGDTDTQAYDAAK
+1163 TGDTDEQAYDRSN
-1176 FDIQLDNANFKYNE
+1176 FDIQVDNPNFKYDAAN
-1190 ADGKIEVVDKN
+1190 GMIEVVDKN
-1201 IQVSDGNLIITWK
+1201 IQVSDGNLVITWK
-1214 GAPLSFTSDP
+1214 GAPASFMSEP
-1224 LKRTIPLS
+1224 LKRTIQLS

-1248 GGVTDIVAAR
+1248 SGVTQVVAAP

-1275 DGWYTAASGGTKVTI
+1275 DGWYTAASGGTKITI
-1290 PSRMAAEDRKL
+1290 PNRMAAEDRKL
-1301 YAHWTANTDTPY
+1301 YAHWIANKNTPY
-1313 TVEHYVLDPNSR
+1313 TVEYYVLDPNSR
-1325 TAAPPVDTENLTGT
+1325 IQAPPVDTENRTGT

-1354 GYENGT
+1354 GYATGT

-1370 STVVRVNYSPANRKM
+1370 STVVRVNYYPENRKM

-1395 SVSLTGA
+1395 QISLTEA
-1402 AGKNIAAR
+1402 VGKNIAAR
-1410 IPVPTRSGYTF
+1410 IPVPTRQGYTF
-1421 AGWSPD
+1421 AGWSPEA
-1427 IPSTMPI
+1427 PSTMPI
-1434 EDTTYTAKWTGREDT
+1434 EDTTYTAKWTGREGT
-1449 PYQVAYLLQNIGSDT
+1449 PYQVVYLLQNIGSDT
-1464 YTVANTESYRGATNT
+1464 YTVADTESYRGVTGT
-1479 EVTLEN
+1479 EANLADVK
-1485 VIPRS
+1485 PRS
-1490 YPGFEFDETIP
+1490 YDGFVRDDSIS
-1501 GTVLKSEITSNGK
+1501 VLTDLITSNGK
-1514 TVLKLYYKR
+1514 TALKVYYKR
-1523 DVHTLT
+1523 DVYQMT
-1529 VDYNGSGQ
+1529 VDYNGSGA
-1537 ETKVV
+1537 TNKTDN
-1542 EVPLGATTQ
+1542 VPFGATM
-1551 LYLGT
+1551 LLRLGT
-1556 PTWQGNTFTGWSPT
+1556 PTWQGYSFTGWSPT

-1575 PAEDVQFTAQWT
+1575 PAEDVQFTAQWAI
-1587 TNAYT
+1587 NDYT
-1592 VNFNSNGGSEEVPS
+1592 VNFDSNGGSEEVPA
-1606 QTVGYGSMVNAPI
+1606 QTVGFGATISTPT
-1619 EPTKEGYVFGGWYNG
+1619 EPTKDGYVFGGWY
-1634 SDLTNLYDF
+1634 SDNTLTNAYDF
-1643 AVPVTGDL
+1643 AAAVTADL
-1651 MLYAKW
+1651 TLYAKW

-1677 VNEGTKAMAPV
+1677 VNEGVKAMAP
-1688 APEREGY
+1688 APPTKDGY
-1695 VFSGWYSESE
+1695 VFSGWYSDSE
-1705 LMNAYDFTSMV
+1705 LMNAYNFTTMV

-1727 TVYVPN
+1727 TVYVPI
-1733 TYTVIF
+1733 TYTVTF
-1739 ESNGGSAVT
+1739 ESNGGSLVT

-1766 EGYTFNGW
+1766 EGYTFDGW
-1774 YSDSELTSPYGFTEG
+1774 YSDSELMIPYGFTEG

-1826 TAIVPDAP
+1826 TAAVPDAP
-1834 TRAGHVFNG
+1834 TRAGHVFEG
-1843 WYSEASLNEAY
+1843 WYSDAGLNESY
-1854 SFTTPVMTNL
+1854 SFMTSVMNNL

-1873 YTVSFNS
+1873 YTVTFNS
-1880 NGGTPVADQTMESG
+1880 NGGSLVAEQNMQTG
-1894 GNATT
+1894 DNATE
-1899 PAVPTRDGYTFNGW
+1899 PAVPTRDGYVFNGW
-1913 YSDTGLNE
+1913 YSDAGLNE
-1921 AYSFTTSVMGNLTLY
+1921 AYSFTTSVTGNLTLY

-1943 HTVSFD
+1943 RTVDFD

-1954 AVASQVVVPNG
+1954 AVGSQTVVTG
-1965 KAVAPAALK
+1965 DKAVAPAALK
-1974 WAGYRFDGW
+1974 WAGYRFEGW

-1988 LENVY
+1988 LESAY
-1993 DFEAPVTA
+1993 DFMTPVTSN
-2001 DIELFAK
+2001 ITLYAK
-2008 WTMTSW
+2008 WTRTSW
-2014 LQVGDEL
+2014 LQVGDL
-2021 ELNSKSNIVFD
+2021 LDLNSKSNVIFD
-2032 SQGTPYMAYI
+2032 SQGTPYVAYI
-2042 KDSNEVF
+2042 KDNYEVF
-2049 VVQYKGGT
+2049 VLQFKGGK
-2057 WQPVGNQ
+2057 WQSFGNQ
-2064 SDLDKA
+2064 SDLEKA

-2086 KIYVAYKDSSGK
+2086 KLYVAYKNSSGK

-2110 WRPVYTITDFSW
+2110 WRPVSTISDFSW
-2122 NDGKSSRKVD
+2122 NDGKTSRKVD

-2143 KDDNPLLMFR
+2143 KDDNPFLMFR
-2153 GVLDGNAAEPSMLM
+2153 GILVGNAAEPSMLM
-2167 SWRFYKD
+2167 SWSYHVGSGWK
-2174 RGRVQEARVQA
+2174 QEARLEA

-2203 FAPSRVSSTNL
+2203 FAPFRLTGTPVAT
-2214 ALGYSL
+2214 GYSL
-2220 PDSSSGQD
+2220 VDGS
-2228 KFWKLLDPKQY
+2228 WKQLDRKAY
-2239 PYPTSANMDAAS
+2239 LITANMDAAS

-2283 AAWEKVSATPEF
+2283 TAWEKVSTPEF
-2295 SVGSSKEGS
+2295 LVGSSQEGS

-2317 AYRDAAN
+2317 AYRDAAD

-2331 KYENMGWRPV
+2331 KYENLDWRPV

-2347 NDDALGLDIFIDSTD
+2347 AGDVLQLDITIDSTD
-2362 HIYVNY
+2362 NIYVSY
-2368 KKQGKMTMMKYDPNL
+2368 KEQGKMNVMKFDPNFK

>member
-1 MKKAIRQGWKVSR
+1 MKVKKVRQGWKVSR
-14 QILMWMMVISLL
+14 QILMWMLVISLV
-26 VSAVPLFPA
+26 VSAVPLLPA
-35 QSAAAAELPMQQTT
+35 QSAVAAELPMQMTKVTT
-49 VTKSS
+49 ST
-54 GFQDVNPT
+54 GFQDVSPT

-79 GTDASTFS
+79 GTNASSFS

-108 TGAYSTSSF
+108 AGAYSTSSF
-117 ADVQVGSW
+117 ADVQAGSW
-125 YAPYVEWAVKQGIT
+125 YAPYVEWAVKKGIT
-139 DGTGGGKYSPNATVS
+139 DGTGDRKYSPDATVS

-175 ENVVTTKPGDLADVS
+175 ENPVTTEPGDLGDVS
-190 PWATDAVVMLWQAV
+190 PWAADAVIKLWQAG

-209 QKGNFNPRAQ
+209 EKGNFNPRAQ

-234 VVEAWKQH
+234 VVEAWKNQ
-242 NPTPVTPAPEPTP
+242 NQT

-261 TPAPGTTPTVTP
+261 TPTPTSPVTP
-273 TPTPG
+273 TTGGNSG
-278 GGNNGGETPGDN
+278 GGTPGDN

-305 ESNGGTAI
+305 ESNGGTAV

-338 GWFTDSDFSL
+338 GWFADSDLSL
-348 IFAEGSTLTED
+348 IFASGSTLNADT
-359 MKLYAKY
+359 KLYAKY
-366 TDSVNNAVQSTPSYA
+366 TDSIDRAVQSVPSYS

-386 PNFTVTVQDA
+386 PNFTIKVQDSSGSLTESQVKEGMNFVDTANPEFEGVTV
-396 SSSLTVSEVKAGMTF
+396 S
-411 TDTADPDFAGVEVT
+411 
-425 GGNGVFTVAS
+425 GGNGVFTVSS
-435 AAEDGKFVEG
+435 AAENGKFVEG
-445 NTYQLELTN
+445 NTYQLTLT
-454 DKLSFQ
+454 DDSLSFQ
-460 GQDETTS
+460 GQDATTS

-472 VAKQEVIDIP
+472 VAKQEVMNVP
-482 LNPDMI
+482 LNPNMI
-488 YLPFTDVTDMI
+488 YIPFTDVTDMVI
-499 LNGEAVGSPSI
+499 NGADVDSPAIS
-510 PVVSTTVGGSENAL
+510 VVTTTVGGENAL
-524 AEANASSGTFVYSGN
+524 AEVNASSGTFKYTGSTG

-551 QGVRPDL
+551 EGVSPKL
-558 RTLET
+558 RTVET
-563 TGAEDGDVAY
+563 TGEDDGDVAY
-573 VQITEVDGSTYTYD
+573 VQITAVDGSVYTYD
-587 HADTKQVLLK
+587 HADANQVLFK

-602 VSVQADTDGDP
+602 VSIEADKDGIP
-613 NNNSITVEHTQM
+613 NNHSITVEHTAM
-625 NYSDSLYEPFG
+625 NYSDSLYKPFG

-651 YEGNFAEEGSQ
+651 YDGQFDQEGIEIMG
-662 VVSYGRITSI
+662 YGRITSI
-672 TPVAEMDVIT
+672 TPEAEMDVIT
-682 YTDATIEDIENVF
+682 YEDATIEDIENAF

-704 GEDLLSEEQIAEL
+704 GDDLFSEEQIAQL
-717 EEQIEQQAIA
+717 EEQIEQQARD
-727 SGFVNQAA
+727 SGFVNEAA
-735 DYLSDL
+735 DYLSDI
-741 AMETKDIRDLKEI
+741 AMETKEI
-754 QQIKAQSSLASGKSS
+754 QEIKAQSSLASSKGS

-775 LTVVASLGTNLK
+775 LTVFASLGTRLK
-787 NINGRSSGVSATLQ
+787 NIDGRTSGVSVTLQ

-818 HMTSTFVQE
+818 HMTGTFVQE
-827 MSLDLGINGDMQG
+827 MSLDLGINGDMKG

-892 LGEKNAGRLG
+892 VGEKNAGRLG
-902 KVQDIATQIKAVMA
+902 KVQNIATQIKAVMA

-1113 EWPLYTIGEPEN
+1113 EWPLYTIGEEQN
-1125 VYDFAYPQDKSLRL
+1125 VYDFAYPQDKSLKV
-1139 NLAGS
+1139 NMAGS

-1152 LWLTMSTLDLT
+1152 LWVTMNTFDLK
-1163 TGDTDTQAYDAAK
+1163 TGDTDEQAYDRSN
-1176 FDIQLDNANFKYNE
+1176 FDIQVDNPNFKYDAAN
-1190 ADGKIEVVDKN
+1190 GMIEVVDKN
-1201 IQVSDGNLIITWK
+1201 IQVSDGNLVITWK
-1214 GAPLSFTSDP
+1214 GAPASFMSEP
-1224 LKRTIPLS
+1224 LKRTIQLS

-1248 GGVTDIVAAR
+1248 SGVTQVVAAP

-1275 DGWYTAASGGTKVTI
+1275 DGWYTAASGGTKITI
-1290 PSRMAAEDRKL
+1290 PNRMAAEDRKL
-1301 YAHWTANTDTPY
+1301 YAHWIANKNTPY
-1313 TVEHYVLDPNSR
+1313 TVEYYVLDPNSR
-1325 TAAPPVDTENLTGT
+1325 IQAPPVDTENRTGT

-1354 GYENGT
+1354 GYATGT

-1370 STVVRVNYSPANRKM
+1370 STVVRVNYYPENRKM
-1385 TFAGGYAGAP
+1385 TFVGGYAGAP
-1395 SVSLTGA
+1395 QISLTEA
-1402 AGKNIAAR
+1402 VGKNIAAR
-1410 IPVPTRSGYTF
+1410 IPVPTRQGYTF
-1421 AGWSPD
+1421 AGWSPEA
-1427 IPSTMPI
+1427 PSTMPI
-1434 EDTTYTAKWTGREDT
+1434 EDTTYTAKWTGREGT
-1449 PYQVAYLLQNIGSDT
+1449 PYQVVYLLQNIGSDT
-1464 YTVANTESYRGATNT
+1464 YTVADTESYRGVTGT
-1479 EVTLEN
+1479 EANLADVK
-1485 VIPRS
+1485 PRS
-1490 YPGFEFDETIP
+1490 YDGFVRDDSIS
-1501 GTVLKSEITSNGK
+1501 VLTDLITSNGK
-1514 TVLKLYYKR
+1514 TALKVYYKR
-1523 DVHTLT
+1523 DVYQMT
-1529 VDYNGSGQ
+1529 VDYNGSGA
-1537 ETKVV
+1537 TNKTDN
-1542 EVPLGATTQ
+1542 VPFGATM
-1551 LYLGT
+1551 LLRLGT
-1556 PTWQGNTFTGWSPT
+1556 PTWQGYSFTGWSPT

-1575 PAEDVQFTAQWT
+1575 PAEDVQFTAQWAI
-1587 TNAYT
+1587 NDYT
-1592 VNFNSNGGSEEVPS
+1592 VNFDSNGGSEEVPA
-1606 QTVGYGSMVNAPI
+1606 QTVGFGATISTPT
-1619 EPTKEGYVFGGWYNG
+1619 EPTKDGYVFGGWY
-1634 SDLTNLYDF
+1634 SDNTLTNAYDF
-1643 AVPVTGDL
+1643 ATAVTADL
-1651 MLYAKW
+1651 TLYAKW

-1677 VNEGTKAMAPV
+1677 VNEGVKAMAP
-1688 APEREGY
+1688 APPTKDGY
-1695 VFSGWYSESE
+1695 VFSGWYSDSE
-1705 LMNAYDFTSMV
+1705 LMNAYNFTTMM

-1727 TVYVPN
+1727 TVYVPI
-1733 TYTVIF
+1733 TYTVTF
-1739 ESNGGSAVT
+1739 ESNGGSLVT

-1766 EGYTFNGW
+1766 EGYTFDGW
-1774 YSDSELTSPYGFTEG
+1774 YSDSELMIPYGFTEG
-1789 VMANVMLYAKWT
+1789 VIANVMLYGKWT

-1826 TAIVPDAP
+1826 TAVVPDAP
-1834 TRAGHVFNG
+1834 TRAGHVFEG
-1843 WYSEASLNEAY
+1843 WYSDAGLNESY
-1854 SFTTPVMTNL
+1854 SFMTPVMNNL

-1873 YTVSFNS
+1873 YTVTFNS
-1880 NGGTPVADQTMESG
+1880 NGGSSVDNQSMENG
-1894 GNATT
+1894 GNATE
-1899 PAVPTRDGYTFNGW
+1899 PAVPTRDGYVFNGW
-1913 YSDTGLNE
+1913 YSDAGLNE
-1921 AYSFTTSVMGNLTLY
+1921 AYSFTTSVTGNLTLY

-1943 HTVSFD
+1943 RTVDFD

-1954 AVASQVVVPNG
+1954 AVGSQTVVTG
-1965 KAVAPAALK
+1965 DKAVAPAALK
-1974 WAGYRFDGW
+1974 WAGYRFEGW

-1988 LENVY
+1988 LKIAY
-1993 DFEAPVTA
+1993 DFMTPVTSN
-2001 DIELFAK
+2001 ITLYAK

-2014 LQVGDEL
+2014 LQVGDL
-2021 ELNSKSNIVFD
+2021 LDLNSKSNVIFD
-2032 SQGTPYMAYI
+2032 SQGTPYVAYI
-2042 KDSNEVF
+2042 KDNYEVF
-2049 VVQYKGGT
+2049 VMQFKGGK
-2057 WQPVGNQ
+2057 WQSFGNQ
-2064 SDLDKA
+2064 SDLEKA

-2086 KIYVAYKDSSGK
+2086 KLYVAYKNSSGK

-2110 WRPVYTITDFSW
+2110 WRPVSTISDFSW
-2122 NDGKSSRKVD
+2122 NDGKTSRKVD

-2143 KDDNPLLMFR
+2143 KDDNPFLMFR
-2153 GVLDGNAAEPSMLM
+2153 GILVGNAAEPSMLM
-2167 SWRFYKD
+2167 SWSYHEGSGWK
-2174 RGRVQEARVQA
+2174 QEARLEA

-2203 FAPSRVSSTNL
+2203 FAPFRLTGTPV
-2214 ALGYSL
+2214 AKGYSL
-2220 PDSSSGQD
+2220 ADGL
-2228 KFWKLLDPKQY
+2228 WKQLDGKAY
-2239 PYPTSANMDAAS
+2239 LITANMDAAS

-2262 YLSSSNVVE
+2262 YLSSSNGVE
-2271 MWKYPHT
+2271 MWKYPHST
-2278 IPSED
+2278 PSED
-2283 AAWEKVSATPEF
+2283 TTWEKVNTSGF
-2295 SVGSSKEGS
+2295 SVGTSQEGS
-2304 IDMAFDSEGTPYV
+2304 MDMAFDSEGTPYV
-2317 AYRDAAN
+2317 AYRDAAD
-2324 GNRVTVM
+2324 GNRVTVL
-2331 KYENMGWRPV
+2331 KYENMDWRPV

-2347 NDDALGLDIFIDSTD
+2347 AGDVLQLDITIDSTD
-2362 HIYVNY
+2362 NIYVSY
-2368 KKQGKMTMMKYDPNL
+2368 KEQGKMNVMKFDPNFK

>member
-1 MKKAIRQGWKVSR
+1 MKKVIQGWKVSR
-14 QILMWMMVISLL
+14 QILMWMLVISLI
-26 VSAVPLFPA
+26 VSAVPLLPA
-35 QSAAAAELPMQQTT
+35 QSAVAAELPMQKTKVTT
-49 VTKSS
+49 ST
-54 GFQDVNPT
+54 GFQDVSPT

-79 GTDASTFS
+79 GTNASSFS

-108 TGAYSTSSF
+108 AGAYSTSSF
-117 ADVQVGSW
+117 ADVQAGSW
-125 YAPYVEWAVKQGIT
+125 YAPYVEWAVKKGIT
-139 DGTGGGKYSPNATVS
+139 DGTGDRKYSPDATVS

-175 ENVVTTKPGDLADVS
+175 ENLVTTEPGDLGDVS
-190 PWATDAVVMLWQAV
+190 PWAAEAVIKLWQAG

-209 QKGNFNPRAQ
+209 AKGNFNPRAQ

-234 VVEAWKQH
+234 VVEAWKNQ
-242 NPTPVTPAPEPTP
+242 NQT

-261 TPAPGTTPTVTP
+261 TPTPTVTP
-273 TPTPG
+273 TPTPTT
-278 GGNNGGETPGDN
+278 GGNNGGGTSGGSG
-290 GGNPGTGSTAYTLTF
+290 GGNTGEATYTLTF
-305 ESNGGTAI
+305 ESNGGTPVD
-313 AAQTVRKGQV
+313 AQKVQKGQA
-323 LNNLP
+323 LSTLP

-338 GWFTDSDFSL
+338 GWFVDSDLSL
-348 IFAEGSTLTED
+348 IFASGTTLTAD
-359 MKLYAKY
+359 TKLYAKY
-366 TDSVNNAVQSTPSYA
+366 TDSIDNAVQSTPSYS

-386 PNFTVTVQDA
+386 PDFTIAVHDA
-396 SSSLTVSEVKAGMTF
+396 SGNLTVSEVQAGMTF
-411 TDTADPDFAGVEVT
+411 TDTANPDFAGVTVT
-425 GGNGVFTVAS
+425 GGNGAFTVAS

-445 NTYQLELTN
+445 NTYQLTLT
-454 DKLSFQ
+454 DDSLSFQ
-460 GQDETTS
+460 GQDATTS

-472 VAKQEVIDIP
+472 VAKQEVLDIP
-482 LNPDMI
+482 LNPNMI
-488 YLPFTDVTDMI
+488 YLRFTDVTNMMLD
-499 LNGEAVGSPSI
+499 GAAVGSTSI
-510 PVVSTTVGGSENAL
+510 PVVTTTVGGSEDAL
-524 AEANASSGTFVYSGN
+524 AEANASSGTFVYSGS
-539 TVIQVGD
+539 TVIQVGN

-558 RTLET
+558 RTLAT
-563 TGAEDGDVAY
+563 TGEDDGDVAY
-573 VQITEVDGSTYTYD
+573 VQITEVDGNTYTYD

-602 VSVQADTDGDP
+602 VSVEADTDGNP
-613 NNNSITVEHTQM
+613 NNKSITVEHTKM

-651 YEGNFAEEGSQ
+651 YEGIFAEEGSRI
-662 VVSYGRITSI
+662 VSYGRITSI
-672 TPVAEMDVIT
+672 TPIAEMDIIE

-704 GEDLLSEEQIAEL
+704 GDDLLSEEQIAQL
-717 EEQIEQQAIA
+717 EEQIEQQARD
-727 SGFVNQAA
+727 SGFVNEAA
-735 DYLSDL
+735 DYLSDI
-741 AMETKDIRDLKEI
+741 AMETKEI
-754 QQIKAQSSLASGKSS
+754 QEIKAQSSLASGKGS

-775 LTVVASLGTNLK
+775 LTVVASLGTRLK
-787 NINGRSSGVSATLQ
+787 NIDGRTSGVSATLQ

-818 HMTSTFVQE
+818 HMTGTFVQE

-892 LGEKNAGRLG
+892 VGEKNAGRLG

-1065 YQLKNISGVKTT
+1065 YQLKNISGVEST

-1113 EWPLYTIGEPEN
+1113 EWPLYTIGEEQN
-1125 VYDFAYPQDKSLRL
+1125 VYDFAYPQDKSLKV
-1139 NLAGS
+1139 NMAGS

-1152 LWLTMSTLDLT
+1152 LWVTMNTFDLK
-1163 TGDTDTQAYDAAK
+1163 TGATDTRAYDRSN
-1176 FDIQLDNANFKYNE
+1176 FDIQVDNPNFKYDAVN
-1190 ADGKIEVVDKN
+1190 GMIEVVDEK
-1201 IQVSDGNLIITWK
+1201 IQVSEGNLVITWK
-1214 GAPLSFTSDP
+1214 GSPGSFTSDP
-1224 LKRTIPLS
+1224 LKRTIHLS

-1248 GGVTDIVAAR
+1248 GGVTEVVAAP

-1275 DGWYTAASGGTKVTI
+1275 DGWYTAASGGTKITI

-1301 YAHWTANTDTPY
+1301 YAHWIANKNTPY
-1313 TVEHYVLDPNSR
+1313 TVEYYVLDPNSR
-1325 TAAPPVDTENLTGT
+1325 IQAPPVDTEKRTGT

-1354 GYENGT
+1354 GYATGT

-1370 STVVRVNYSPANRKM
+1370 STVVRVNYYPENRKM

-1395 SVSLTGA
+1395 QISLTEA
-1402 AGKNIAAR
+1402 VGKNIATR
-1410 IPVPTRSGYTF
+1410 IPVPTRQGYTF
-1421 AGWSPD
+1421 AGWSPEV
-1427 IPSTMPI
+1427 PSTMPI
-1434 EDTTYTAKWTGREDT
+1434 EDTTYTAKWTGREGT
-1449 PYQVAYLLQNIGSDT
+1449 PYQVVYLLQNIGSDT
-1464 YTVANTESYRGATNT
+1464 YTVADTESYRGVTGT
-1479 EVTLEN
+1479 EASLADVK
-1485 VIPRS
+1485 PRS
-1490 YPGFEFDETIP
+1490 YDGFVRDDSIS
-1501 GTVLKSEITSNGK
+1501 VLTDLITSNGK
-1514 TVLKLYYKR
+1514 TTLKVYYKR
-1523 DVHTLT
+1523 DVYQMT
-1529 VDYNGSGQ
+1529 VDYNGSGAANK
-1537 ETKVV
+1537 TDN
-1542 EVPLGATTQ
+1542 VPFGATM
-1551 LYLGT
+1551 LLRLGT
-1556 PTWQGNTFTGWSPT
+1556 PTWQGYSFTGWSPT

-1575 PAEDVQFTAQWT
+1575 PAEDVQFTAQWAI
-1587 TNAYT
+1587 NDYT
-1592 VNFNSNGGSEEVPS
+1592 VNFDSNGGSEEVPA
-1606 QTVGYGSMVNAPI
+1606 QTVGFGATISTPT
-1619 EPTKEGYVFGGWYNG
+1619 EPTKDGYVFGGWYRDNT
-1634 SDLTNLYDF
+1634 LTNAYDF
-1643 AVPVTGDL
+1643 AAAVTADL
-1651 MLYAKW
+1651 TLYAKW

-1677 VNEGTKAMAPV
+1677 VNEGVKAMAP
-1688 APEREGY
+1688 APPTKDGY
-1695 VFSGWYSESE
+1695 VFSGWYSDSE
-1705 LMNAYDFTSMV
+1705 LMNAYDFTAMV
-1716 VTGDLTLYAKW
+1716 VMGDLTLYAKW

-1733 TYTVIF
+1733 TYTVTF
-1739 ESNGGSAVT
+1739 ESNGGSVVT
-1748 EQTVNEGAV
+1748 EQSVNEGAV

-1766 EGYTFNGW
+1766 EGYTFDGW
-1774 YSDSELTSPYGFTEG
+1774 YSDSELMIPYGFTEG
-1789 VMANVMLYAKWT
+1789 VTANVMLYAKWT
-1801 KNSYTVSFNSNNGSS
+1801 KNSYTVSFSSNNGSS
-1816 VSSQSVSEGD
+1816 VSNQSVSEGE
-1826 TAIVPDAP
+1826 TATIPEAP
-1834 TRAGHVFNG
+1834 TRAGHVFEG
-1843 WYSEASLNEAY
+1843 WYSDAGLNESY
-1854 SFTTPVMTNL
+1854 SFTTPVMNNL

-1873 YTVSFNS
+1873 YTVAFNS
-1880 NGGTPVADQTMESG
+1880 NGGSLVADQNMQTG
-1894 GNATT
+1894 GNATE

-1913 YSDTGLNE
+1913 YSDAGLNE
-1921 AYSFTTSVMGNLTLY
+1921 AYSFTTSVTGNLTLY

-1943 HTVSFD
+1943 RTVDFD

-1954 AVASQVVVPNG
+1954 AVGSQTVVTGNQ
-1965 KAVAPAALK
+1965 AVAPAAPK
-1974 WAGYRFDGW
+1974 WAGYRFEGW

-1988 LENVY
+1988 LEIVY
-1993 DFEAPVTA
+1993 DFGTPVTA
-2001 DIELFAK
+2001 DITLFAK

-2042 KDSNEVF
+2042 KDNNEVS

-2057 WQPVGNQ
+2057 WQSVGNQ
-2064 SDLDKA
+2064 SDLEKA

-2086 KIYVAYKDSSGK
+2086 KIYVGYKNSSGQ

-2110 WRPVYTITDFSW
+2110 WRPLTAYPDFYW
-2122 NDGKSSRKVD
+2122 NDGKNSRKVD
-2132 KVNDSFFITFD
+2132 TVKDSFFITFD
-2143 KDDNPLLMFR
+2143 KDDNPFLMFR
-2153 GVLDGNAAEPSMLM
+2153 GVLVGNAAEPSRLM
-2167 SWRFYKD
+2167 SWSYHQGSGWK
-2174 RGRVQEARVQA
+2174 QEARLEA

-2203 FAPSRVSSTNL
+2203 FAPSYSSYSSYSSSSYA

-2220 PDSSSGQD
+2220 SDSLSGQD
-2228 KFWKLLDPKQY
+2228 KFWELLDPKQSSY
-2239 PYPTSANMDAAS
+2239 PASANMDAAS

-2262 YLSSSNVVE
+2262 YHSSSNGVE
-2271 MWKYPHT
+2271 MWKYPHS
-2278 IPSED
+2278 IPSENT
-2283 AAWEKVSATPEF
+2283 AWEKVSTPGF
-2295 SVGSSKEGS
+2295 SVGSSKGGS
-2304 IDMAFDSEGTPYV
+2304 MDMAFDSQGTPYV
-2317 AYRDAAN
+2317 AYRDAAD

-2331 KYENMGWRPV
+2331 KYENLDWRPV
-2341 GSAGFS
+2341 GHAGFS
-2347 NDDALGLDIFIDSTD
+2347 TDDALELDIFIDSTD

>member
-1 MKKAIRQGWKVSR
+1 MKKVRQGWKVSR
-14 QILMWMMVISLL
+14 QVLMWMMVISLI
-26 VSAVPLFPA
+26 VSAVPILQA
-35 QSAAAAELPMQQTT
+35 QSAAAAELPMQQTK
-49 VTKSS
+49 VTTSS
-54 GFQDVNPT
+54 GFQDVSPT

-71 VQEKGIFS
+71 VQEKGILS
-79 GTDASTFS
+79 GTAASTFS

-93 RAMYVTALGRMAGVD
+93 RAMYVTALGRMAGID
-108 TGAYSTSSF
+108 TGTYSTSSF
-117 ADVQVGSW
+117 ADIQVGSW

-139 DGTGGGKYSPNATVS
+139 DGTGGDKYSPNATVS

-175 ENVVTTKPGDLADVS
+175 ENLVTTEPGDLANVS
-190 PWATDAVVMLWQAV
+190 PWAADAVVKLWQAG

-209 QKGNFNPRAQ
+209 AKGNFHPRAQ
-219 ATRAEAAVLFMRNNA
+219 ATRSEAAVLFMRNNA
-234 VVEAWKQH
+234 VVEAWKQQ
-242 NPTPVTPAPEPTP
+242 NST

-261 TPAPGTTPTVTP
+261 EPTPTVTSTP
-273 TPTPG
+273 TSPVTSTPTPSP
-278 GGNNGGETPGDN
+278 GGNNGGGTPGDN

-313 AAQTVRKGQV
+313 AAQKVRKGQV

-366 TDSVNNAVQSTPSYA
+366 TDSIDNAVQSTPSYS

-386 PNFTVTVQDA
+386 PDFTIAVNDA
-396 SSSLTVSEVKAGMTF
+396 SGNLTVSEVQANMTF
-411 TDTADPDFAGVEVT
+411 SDTANPDFAGITVT
-425 GGNGVFTVAS
+425 GGNGAFTVAS
-435 AAEDGKFVEG
+435 AAEDGRFVEG
-445 NTYQLELTN
+445 NTYQLKLN
-454 DKLSFQ
+454 SDNLSFQ
-460 GQDETTS
+460 GQDATMS

-472 VAKQEVIDIP
+472 VAKQEVLDIP
-482 LNPDMI
+482 LNPNMI

-499 LNGEAVGSPSI
+499 LNGEAVGSPEIS
-510 PVVSTTVGGSENAL
+510 VVATTVGGSENAL
-524 AEANASSGTFVYSGN
+524 AEANASSGTFVYSGS
-539 TVIQVGD
+539 TVIQVGN

-551 QGVRPDL
+551 QGVRPDR

-563 TGAEDGDVAY
+563 TGADDGDVAY
-573 VQITEVDGSTYTYD
+573 VQITAVDGSTYTYD
-587 HADTKQVLLK
+587 HADIKQVLLK

-602 VSVQADTDGDP
+602 VSVEADTDGDR

-651 YEGNFAEEGSQ
+651 YEGNFAEDGSRI
-662 VVSYGRITSI
+662 VGYGRITSI
-672 TPVAEMDVIT
+672 TPEAEMDVIE
-682 YTDATIEDIENVF
+682 YTDATIGDIENVF
-695 NIYQKQAID
+695 NIYQQQAID
-704 GEDLLSEEQIAEL
+704 GDDLLSVEQIAEL
-717 EEQIEQQAIA
+717 EEQIEQQARD
-727 SGFVNQAA
+727 SGFVNEAA
-735 DYLSDL
+735 DYLSDI
-741 AMETKDIRDLKEI
+741 AMETKEI
-754 QQIKAQSSLASGKSS
+754 QEIKAQSSLAAGKGS

-775 LTVVASLGTNLK
+775 LTVVASLGTRLK
-787 NINGRSSGVSATLQ
+787 NIDGRTSGVSATLQ

-810 NEDSDLVI
+810 NEDSELVI
-818 HMTSTFVQE
+818 HMTGTFVQE

-876 IALVEHD
+876 IALVERD

-892 LGEKNAGRLG
+892 VGEKNAGRLG

-1065 YQLKNISGVKTT
+1065 YQLKNISGVEST
-1077 KSLGAL
+1077 KSIGAL

-1113 EWPLYTIGEPEN
+1113 EWPLYTIGEEQN
-1125 VYDFAYPQDKSLRL
+1125 VYDFAYPQDKSLKV
-1139 NLAGS
+1139 NMAGS

-1152 LWLTMSTLDLT
+1152 LWVTMNTFDLK
-1163 TGDTDTQAYDAAK
+1163 TGDTDEKAYDRSNFDIQVDNPNFKYDAA
-1176 FDIQLDNANFKYNE
+1176 N
-1190 ADGKIEVVDKN
+1190 GMIEVVDKN
-1201 IQVSDGNLIITWK
+1201 IQVSDGNLVITWK
-1214 GAPLSFTSDP
+1214 GSPGSFTSDP
-1224 LKRTIPLS
+1224 LKRTIQLS

-1248 GGVTDIVAAR
+1248 GGVTQVVAAP
-1258 YNAPISVV
+1258 YNAPINVV

-1275 DGWYTAASGGTKVTI
+1275 DGWYTAASGGTKITI

-1301 YAHWTANTDTPY
+1301 YAHWIANKNTPY

-1325 TAAPPVDTENLTGT
+1325 TLAPPVDTENLTGT

-1354 GYENGT
+1354 GYSTGT

-1370 STVVRVNYSPANRKM
+1370 TTVVRVNYSPANRKM

-1395 SVSLTGA
+1395 QISVTEA
-1402 AGKNIAAR
+1402 VGKNIATR
-1410 IPVPTRSGYTF
+1410 IPVPTRQGYTF
-1421 AGWSPD
+1421 AGWSPEV
-1427 IPSTMPI
+1427 PSAMPI
-1434 EDTTYTAKWTGREDT
+1434 EDTTYTAKWTGREGT
-1449 PYQVAYLLQNIGSDT
+1449 PYQVVYLLQNIGSDT
-1464 YTVANTESYRGATNT
+1464 YTVADTESYRGVTGT
-1479 EVTLEN
+1479 EANMTDVK
-1485 VIPRS
+1485 PRS
-1490 YPGFEFDETIP
+1490 YDGFVRDDSIS
-1501 GTVLKSEITSNGK
+1501 VLTDLITSNGK
-1514 TVLKLYYKR
+1514 TTLKVYYKR
-1523 DVHTLT
+1523 DVYQMT
-1529 VDYNGSGQ
+1529 VDYNGSGAANK
-1537 ETKVV
+1537 TDN
-1542 EVPLGATTQ
+1542 VPFGATM
-1551 LYLGT
+1551 LLRLGT
-1556 PTWQGNTFTGWSPT
+1556 PTWQGYSFTGWSPT

-1575 PAEDVQFTAQWT
+1575 PAEDVHFTAQWAM
-1587 TNAYT
+1587 NDYT
-1592 VNFNSNGGSEEVPS
+1592 VNFDSNGGSEEVPA
-1606 QTVGYGSMVNAPI
+1606 QTVGFGATISTPT
-1619 EPTKEGYVFGGWYNG
+1619 EPTKDGYVFGGWY
-1634 SDLTNLYDF
+1634 SDNTLTNAYDF
-1643 AVPVTGDL
+1643 AAAVTADL
-1651 MLYAKW
+1651 TLYAKW

-1671 VVDAQT
+1671 EVAAQT
-1677 VNEGTKAMAPV
+1677 VNEGAKVVVPTAPTL
-1688 APEREGY
+1688 EGY
-1695 VFSGWYSESE
+1695 VFSGWYSDSE
-1705 LMNAYDFTSMV
+1705 LTNAYDFTTMV

-1733 TYTVIF
+1733 TYTVTF
-1739 ESNGGSAVT
+1739 ESNGGSVVT

-1757 ATAPGAPML
+1757 ATAPGAPTL
-1766 EGYTFNGW
+1766 EGYVFSGW
-1774 YSDSELTSPYGFTEG
+1774 YSDSEMTRSYGFTEG
-1789 VMANVMLYAKWT
+1789 VTANVMLYAKWT
-1801 KNSYTVSFNSNNGSS
+1801 KNSYTVSFNSNSGTS
-1816 VSSQSVSEGD
+1816 VSNQSVSEGE
-1826 TAIVPDAP
+1826 TATIPEAP
-1834 TRAGHVFNG
+1834 TRPGHVFEG
-1843 WYSEASLNEAY
+1843 WYSDAGLNESY
-1854 SFTTPVMTNL
+1854 SFTTPVMNNL

-1873 YTVSFNS
+1873 YTVTFNS
-1880 NGGTPVADQTMESG
+1880 NGGSLVADQNMQIG
-1894 GNATT
+1894 GNATE

-1913 YSDTGLNE
+1913 YSDAGLNE
-1921 AYSFTTSVMGNLTLY
+1921 AYSFTTSVTGNLALY

-1943 HTVSFD
+1943 RTVDFD

-1954 AVASQVVVPNG
+1954 AVGSQTVVTG
-1965 KAVAPAALK
+1965 DKAVAPAALK
-1974 WAGYRFDGW
+1974 WAGYRFEGW
-1983 YSDRD
+1983 YSDPD
-1988 LENVY
+1988 LEIVY
-1993 DFEAPVTA
+1993 DFGTPVTSN
-2001 DIELFAK
+2001 ITLYAK

-2014 LQVGDEL
+2014 LQVGDLL
-2021 ELNSKSNIVFD
+2021 ELNSKSNVIFD
-2032 SQGTPYMAYI
+2032 SQGTPYVAYI
-2042 KDSNEVF
+2042 KDNYEVF
-2049 VVQYKGGT
+2049 VMQYKGGT
-2057 WQPVGNQ
+2057 WQPLGNQ
-2064 SDLDKA
+2064 SDLEKA

-2086 KIYVAYKDSSGK
+2086 KLYVAYRNSSGK

-2110 WRPVYTITDFSW
+2110 WRAVSTVSDFSW
-2122 NDGKSSRKVD
+2122 NDGKTSRKVD
-2132 KVNDSFFITFD
+2132 TVQDSFFITFD
-2143 KDDNPLLMFR
+2143 KDDNPFLMFR
-2153 GVLDGNAAEPSMLM
+2153 GALVGNAAEPSMLM
-2167 SWRFYKD
+2167 SWRYYSD
-2174 RGRVQEARVQA
+2174 RGRIQEARIQA

-2203 FAPSRVSSTNL
+2203 FAPFRSSSTPV
-2214 ALGYSL
+2214 AIGYSL
-2220 PDSSSGQD
+2220 ADGS
-2228 KFWKLLDPKQY
+2228 WKQLDPKLY
-2239 PYPTSANMDAAS
+2239 PYQITPNMDAAS

-2262 YLSSSNVVE
+2262 YLSSSNGVE
-2271 MWKYPHT
+2271 MWKYPHST
-2278 IPSED
+2278 PSED
-2283 AAWEKVSATPEF
+2283 TAWEKVSTPGF
-2295 SVGSSKEGS
+2295 SVGSSQEVS
-2304 IDMAFDSEGTPYV
+2304 MDMAFDSEGTPYV

-2324 GNRVTVM
+2324 GNRVTVL
-2331 KYENMGWRPV
+2331 KYENMDWRPV

-2347 NDDALGLDIFIDSTD
+2347 TGDALQLDITIDSTD
-2362 HIYVNY
+2362 NIYVSY
-2368 KKQGKMTMMKYDPNL
+2368 KEQGKMNMMKFDPNFK

>member
-1 MKKAIRQGWKVSR
+1 MKVKKVRQGWKVSR
-14 QILMWMMVISLL
+14 QILMWMLVISLV
-26 VSAVPLFPA
+26 VSAVPLLPA
-35 QSAAAAELPMQQTT
+35 QSAVAAELPMQMTKVTT
-49 VTKSS
+49 ST
-54 GFQDVNPT
+54 GFQDVSPT

-79 GTDASTFS
+79 GTNASSFS

-108 TGAYSTSSF
+108 AGAYSTSSF
-117 ADVQVGSW
+117 ADVQAGSW
-125 YAPYVEWAVKQGIT
+125 YAPYVEWAVKKGIT
-139 DGTGGGKYSPNATVS
+139 DGTGDRKYSPDATVS

-175 ENVVTTKPGDLADVS
+175 ENPVTTEPGDLGDVS
-190 PWATDAVVMLWQAV
+190 LWAADAVIKLWQAGM
-204 VFTGD
+204 FTGD
-209 QKGNFNPRAQ
+209 EKGNFNPRAQ

-234 VVEAWKQH
+234 VVEAWKNQ
-242 NPTPVTPAPEPTP
+242 NQT

-261 TPAPGTTPTVTP
+261 TPTPTSPVTP
-273 TPTPG
+273 TTGGNSG
-278 GGNNGGETPGDN
+278 GGTPGDN

-305 ESNGGTAI
+305 ESNGGTAV

-338 GWFTDSDFSL
+338 GWFADSDLSL
-348 IFAEGSTLTED
+348 IFASGSTLNADT
-359 MKLYAKY
+359 KLYAKY
-366 TDSVNNAVQSTPSYA
+366 TDSIDRAVQSVPSYS

-386 PNFTVTVQDA
+386 PNFTIKVQDSSGSLTESQVKEGMNFVDTANPEFEGVTV
-396 SSSLTVSEVKAGMTF
+396 S
-411 TDTADPDFAGVEVT
+411 
-425 GGNGVFTVAS
+425 GGNGVFTVSS
-435 AAEDGKFVEG
+435 AAENGKFVEG
-445 NTYQLELTN
+445 NTYQLTLT
-454 DKLSFQ
+454 DDSLSFQ
-460 GQDETTS
+460 GQDATTS

-472 VAKQEVIDIP
+472 VAKQEVMNVP
-482 LNPDMI
+482 LNPNMI
-488 YLPFTDVTDMI
+488 YIPFTDVTDMVI
-499 LNGEAVGSPSI
+499 NGADVDSPAIS
-510 PVVSTTVGGSENAL
+510 VVTTTVGGENAL
-524 AEANASSGTFVYSGN
+524 AEVNASSGTFKYTGSTG

-551 QGVRPDL
+551 EGVSPKL
-558 RTLET
+558 RTVET
-563 TGAEDGDVAY
+563 TGEDDGDVAY
-573 VQITEVDGSTYTYD
+573 VQITAVDGSVYTYD
-587 HADTKQVLLK
+587 HADANQVLFK

-602 VSVQADTDGDP
+602 VSIEADKDGIP
-613 NNNSITVEHTQM
+613 NNHSITVEHTAM
-625 NYSDSLYEPFG
+625 NYSDSLYKPFG

-651 YEGNFAEEGSQ
+651 YDGQFDQEGIEIMG
-662 VVSYGRITSI
+662 YGRITSI
-672 TPVAEMDVIT
+672 TPEAEMDVIT
-682 YTDATIEDIENVF
+682 YEDATIEDIENAF

-704 GEDLLSEEQIAEL
+704 GDDLFSEEQIAQL
-717 EEQIEQQAIA
+717 EEQIEQQARD
-727 SGFVNQAA
+727 SGFVNEAA
-735 DYLSDL
+735 DYLSDI
-741 AMETKDIRDLKEI
+741 AMETKEI
-754 QQIKAQSSLASGKSS
+754 QEIKAQSSLASSKGS

-775 LTVVASLGTNLK
+775 LTVFASLGTRLK
-787 NINGRSSGVSATLQ
+787 NIDGRTSGVSVTLQ

-818 HMTSTFVQE
+818 HMTGTFVQE
-827 MSLDLGINGDMQG
+827 MSLDLGINGDMKG

-892 LGEKNAGRLG
+892 VGEKNAGRLG
-902 KVQDIATQIKAVMA
+902 KVQNIATQIKAVMA

-1113 EWPLYTIGEPEN
+1113 EWPLYTIGEEQN
-1125 VYDFAYPQDKSLRL
+1125 VYDFAYPQDKSLKV
-1139 NLAGS
+1139 NMAGS

-1152 LWLTMSTLDLT
+1152 LWVTMNTFDLK
-1163 TGDTDTQAYDAAK
+1163 TGDTDEQAYDRSN
-1176 FDIQLDNANFKYNE
+1176 FDIQVDNPNFKYDAAN
-1190 ADGKIEVVDKN
+1190 GMIEVVDKN
-1201 IQVSDGNLIITWK
+1201 IQVSDGNLVITWK
-1214 GAPLSFTSDP
+1214 GAPASFMSEP
-1224 LKRTIPLS
+1224 LKRTIQLS

-1248 GGVTDIVAAR
+1248 SGVTQVVAAP

-1275 DGWYTAASGGTKVTI
+1275 DGWYTAASGGTKITI
-1290 PSRMAAEDRKL
+1290 PNRMAAEDRKL
-1301 YAHWTANTDTPY
+1301 YAHWIANKNTPY
-1313 TVEHYVLDPNSR
+1313 TVEYYVLDPNSR
-1325 TAAPPVDTENLTGT
+1325 IQAPPVDTENRTGT

-1354 GYENGT
+1354 GYATGT

-1370 STVVRVNYSPANRKM
+1370 STVVRVNYYPENRKM
-1385 TFAGGYAGAP
+1385 TFVGGYAGAP
-1395 SVSLTGA
+1395 QISLTEA
-1402 AGKNIAAR
+1402 VGKNIAAR
-1410 IPVPTRSGYTF
+1410 IPVPTRQGYTF
-1421 AGWSPD
+1421 AGWSPEA
-1427 IPSTMPI
+1427 PSTMPI
-1434 EDTTYTAKWTGREDT
+1434 EDTTYTAKWTGREGT
-1449 PYQVAYLLQNIGSDT
+1449 PYQVVYLLQNIGSDT
-1464 YTVANTESYRGATNT
+1464 YTVADTESYRGVTGT
-1479 EVTLEN
+1479 EANLADVK
-1485 VIPRS
+1485 PRS
-1490 YPGFEFDETIP
+1490 YDGFVRDDSIS
-1501 GTVLKSEITSNGK
+1501 VLTDLITSNGK
-1514 TVLKLYYKR
+1514 TALKVYYKR
-1523 DVHTLT
+1523 DVYQMT
-1529 VDYNGSGQ
+1529 VDYNGSGA
-1537 ETKVV
+1537 TNKTDN
-1542 EVPLGATTQ
+1542 VPFGATM
-1551 LYLGT
+1551 LLRLGT
-1556 PTWQGNTFTGWSPT
+1556 PTWQGYSFTGWSPT
-1570 PPTTM
+1570 PPNTM
-1575 PAEDVQFTAQWT
+1575 PAEDVQFTAQWAI
-1587 TNAYT
+1587 NDYT
-1592 VNFNSNGGSEEVPS
+1592 VNFDSNGGSEEVPA
-1606 QTVGYGSMVNAPI
+1606 QTVGFGATISTPT
-1619 EPTKEGYVFGGWYNG
+1619 EPTKDGYVFGGWY
-1634 SDLTNLYDF
+1634 SDNTLTNAYDF
-1643 AVPVTGDL
+1643 ATAVTADL
-1651 MLYAKW
+1651 TLYAKW

-1677 VNEGTKAMAPV
+1677 VNEGVKAMAP
-1688 APEREGY
+1688 APPTKDGY
-1695 VFSGWYSESE
+1695 VFSGWYSDSE
-1705 LMNAYDFTSMV
+1705 LMNAYNFTTMV

-1727 TVYVPN
+1727 TVYVPI
-1733 TYTVIF
+1733 TYTVTF
-1739 ESNGGSAVT
+1739 ESNGGSLVT

-1766 EGYTFNGW
+1766 EGYTFDGW
-1774 YSDSELTSPYGFTEG
+1774 YSDSELMIPYGFTEG
-1789 VMANVMLYAKWT
+1789 VIANVMLYGKWT

-1826 TAIVPDAP
+1826 TAVVPDAP
-1834 TRAGHVFNG
+1834 TRAGHVFEG
-1843 WYSEASLNEAY
+1843 WYSDAGLNESY
-1854 SFTTPVMTNL
+1854 SFMTPVMNNL

-1873 YTVSFNS
+1873 YTVTFNS
-1880 NGGTPVADQTMESG
+1880 NGGSLVAEQNMQTG
-1894 GNATT
+1894 GNATE
-1899 PAVPTRDGYTFNGW
+1899 PAVPTRDGYVFNGW
-1913 YSDTGLNE
+1913 YSDAGLNE
-1921 AYSFTTSVMGNLTLY
+1921 AYSFTTSVTGNLTLY

-1943 HTVSFD
+1943 RTVDFD

-1954 AVASQVVVPNG
+1954 AVGSQTVVTG
-1965 KAVAPAALK
+1965 DKAVAPAALK
-1974 WAGYRFDGW
+1974 WAGYRFEGW

-1988 LENVY
+1988 LEIAY
-1993 DFEAPVTA
+1993 DFMTPVTSN
-2001 DIELFAK
+2001 ITLYAK

-2014 LQVGDEL
+2014 LQVGDL
-2021 ELNSKSNIVFD
+2021 LDLNSKSNVIFD
-2032 SQGTPYMAYI
+2032 SQGTPYVAYI
-2042 KDSNEVF
+2042 KDNYEVF
-2049 VVQYKGGT
+2049 VMQFKGGK
-2057 WQPVGNQ
+2057 WQSFGNQ
-2064 SDLDKA
+2064 SDLEKA

-2086 KIYVAYKDSSGK
+2086 KLYVAYKNSSGK

-2110 WRPVYTITDFSW
+2110 WRPVSTISDFSW
-2122 NDGKSSRKVD
+2122 NDGKTSRKVD

-2143 KDDNPLLMFR
+2143 KDDNPFLMFR
-2153 GVLDGNAAEPSMLM
+2153 GILAGNAAEPSMLM
-2167 SWRFYKD
+2167 SWSYHEGSGWK
-2174 RGRVQEARVQA
+2174 QEARLEA

-2203 FAPSRVSSTNL
+2203 FAPFRLTGTPVAT
-2214 ALGYSL
+2214 GYSL
-2220 PDSSSGQD
+2220 VDGS
-2228 KFWKLLDPKQY
+2228 WKQLDRKAY
-2239 PYPTSANMDAAS
+2239 LITANMDAAS

-2283 AAWEKVSATPEF
+2283 TAWEKVSTPEF
-2295 SVGSSKEGS
+2295 LVGSSQEGS

-2317 AYRDAAN
+2317 AYRDAAD

-2331 KYENMGWRPV
+2331 KYENLDWRPV

-2347 NDDALGLDIFIDSTD
+2347 AGDVLQLDITIDSTD
-2362 HIYVNY
+2362 NIYVSY
-2368 KKQGKMTMMKYDPNL
+2368 KEQGKMNVMKFDPNFK

>member
-1 MKKAIRQGWKVSR
+1 MKKVRQGWKVSR
-14 QILMWMMVISLL
+14 QILMWMLVISLV
-26 VSAVPLFPA
+26 VSAVPLLPA
-35 QSAAAAELPMQQTT
+35 QSAVAAELPMQMTKVTT
-49 VTKSS
+49 SS

-79 GTDASTFS
+79 GTNASSFS

-108 TGAYSTSSF
+108 AGAYSTSSF
-117 ADVQVGSW
+117 ADVQAGSW
-125 YAPYVEWAVKQGIT
+125 YAPYVEWAVKKGIT
-139 DGTGGGKYSPNATVS
+139 DGTGDRKYSPDATVS

-175 ENVVTTKPGDLADVS
+175 ENPVTTEPGDLGDVS
-190 PWATDAVVMLWQAV
+190 SWAADAVIKLWQAG

-209 QKGNFNPRAQ
+209 EKGNFNPRAQ

-234 VVEAWKQH
+234 VVEAWKNQ
-242 NPTPVTPAPEPTP
+242 NQT

-261 TPAPGTTPTVTP
+261 TPTVTP
-273 TPTPG
+273 TPTPSAGGNSG
-278 GGNNGGETPGDN
+278 GGTPGDN
-290 GGNPGTGSTAYTLTF
+290 GGNPGTGSVAYTLTF

-313 AAQTVRKGQV
+313 SAQTVRKGQV

-338 GWFTDSDFSL
+338 GWFADSDLSL
-348 IFAEGSTLTED
+348 IFASGSTLNADT
-359 MKLYAKY
+359 KLYAKY
-366 TDSVNNAVQSTPSYA
+366 TDSLDSAVQSVPSYS

-386 PNFTVTVQDA
+386 PNFTIKVQD
-396 SSSLTVSEVKAGMTF
+396 SSGSLTESQVKEGMTF
-411 TDTADPDFAGVEVT
+411 VDTANPEFEGVTVS
-425 GGNGVFTVAS
+425 GGNGVFTVSS
-435 AAEDGKFVEG
+435 AAENGKFVEG
-445 NTYQLELTN
+445 NTYQLTLT
-454 DKLSFQ
+454 DDSLSFQ
-460 GQDETTS
+460 GQDATTS

-472 VAKQEVIDIP
+472 VAKKEVMNVP
-482 LNPDMI
+482 LNPNMI
-488 YLPFTDVTDMI
+488 YIPFTDVTEMVI
-499 LNGEAVGSPSI
+499 NGADVDSPAIS
-510 PVVSTTVGGSENAL
+510 VVTTTVGGENAL
-524 AEANASSGTFVYSGN
+524 AEVNASSGTFKYTGSTG
-539 TVIQVGD
+539 TMIQVGD

-551 QGVRPDL
+551 EGVSPEL
-558 RTLET
+558 RTVET
-563 TGAEDGDVAY
+563 KGTDDGDVAY
-573 VQITEVDGSTYTYD
+573 VQITAVDDSIYTYD
-587 HADTKQVLLK
+587 HADAKQVLLK

-602 VSVQADTDGDP
+602 VSVEADTDGDTS
-613 NNNSITVEHTQM
+613 NHSITVEHTVM
-625 NYSDSLYEPFG
+625 NYSDDLYEPFG

-651 YEGNFAEEGSQ
+651 YEGEFAEEGSK
-662 VVSYGRITSI
+662 VTGYGRITSI
-672 TPVAEMDVIT
+672 TPEAEMDVIT
-682 YTDATIEDIENVF
+682 YEDATIEDIENAF

-704 GEDLLSEEQIAEL
+704 GDDLFSEEQIAQL
-717 EEQIEQQAIA
+717 EEQIEQQARD
-727 SGFVNQAA
+727 SGFVNEAA
-735 DYLSDL
+735 DYLSDI
-741 AMETKDIRDLKEI
+741 AMETKEI
-754 QQIKAQSSLASGKSS
+754 QQIKAQSSLASGKGS
-769 RVSVEN
+769 RVSVEK
-775 LTVVASLGTNLK
+775 LTVVASLGTRLK
-787 NINGRSSGVSATLQ
+787 NIDGRTSGVSVTLQ

-818 HMTSTFVQE
+818 HMTGTFVQE
-827 MSLDLGINGDMQG
+827 MSLDLGINGDMKG

-883 KLNDALNDW
+883 KLNDAVNDW
-892 LGEKNAGRLG
+892 VGEKNAGRLG

-1083 FVEIG
+1083 FVEMG

-1095 GAQLGDGALSG
+1095 GAQLGDGGLSG

-1113 EWPLYTIGEPEN
+1113 EWPLYTIGEEQN
-1125 VYDFAYPQDKSLRL
+1125 VYDFAYPQDKSLKV
-1139 NLAGS
+1139 NMAGS

-1152 LWLTMSTLDLT
+1152 LWVTMNTFDLK
-1163 TGDTDTQAYDAAK
+1163 TGDTDEQAYDRSN
-1176 FDIQLDNANFKYNE
+1176 FDIQVDNPNFKYDAAN
-1190 ADGKIEVVDKN
+1190 GMIEVVDKN
-1201 IQVSDGNLIITWK
+1201 IQVSDGNLVITWK
-1214 GAPLSFTSDP
+1214 GAPASFMSEP
-1224 LKRTIPLS
+1224 LKRTIQLS

-1248 GGVTDIVAAR
+1248 SGVTQVVAAP

-1275 DGWYTAASGGTKVTI
+1275 DGWYTAASGGTKITI
-1290 PSRMAAEDRKL
+1290 PNRMAAEDRKL
-1301 YAHWTANTDTPY
+1301 YAHWIANKDTPY
-1313 TVEHYVLDPNSR
+1313 TVEHYMLDPNSR
-1325 TAAPPVDTENLTGT
+1325 TSAPPVDTENLTGT
-1339 TDTEIRISSDRFKEQ
+1339 TDTEIRINSDRFKEQ
-1354 GYENGT
+1354 GYENGI
-1360 VSGVLIKGDG
+1360 VNGVLIKGDG
-1370 STVVRVNYSPANRKM
+1370 STVVRVNYSPGNRTM
-1385 TFAGGYAGAP
+1385 TLAGGYAGAP
-1395 SVSLTGA
+1395 RVSLTGA
-1402 AGKNIAAR
+1402 GGKNIAAR
-1410 IPVPTRSGYTF
+1410 VPVPTRPGYTF

-1434 EDTTYTAKWTGREDT
+1434 VDTTYTAQWKGNEGT
-1449 PYQVAYLLQNIGSDT
+1449 PYQVVHLLQNIGSDT
-1464 YTVANTESYRGATNT
+1464 YTVVDTESYRGATNT
-1479 EVTLEN
+1479 EAN
-1485 VIPRS
+1485 VADAKPKS
-1490 YPGFEFDETIP
+1490 YAGFVRDDSVPGAVLTALIEGNGT
-1501 GTVLKSEITSNGK
+1501 TVLK
-1514 TVLKLYYKR
+1514 VYYKR
-1523 DVHTLT
+1523 EAYQMT

-1537 ETKVV
+1537 TSTTDI
-1542 EVPLGATTQ
+1542 VPFGATM
-1551 LYLGT
+1551 LLRLGT
-1556 PTWQGNTFTGWSPT
+1556 PTWQGYSFTGWSPT
-1570 PPTTM
+1570 LPTTM
-1575 PAEDVQFTAQWT
+1575 PAEDVQFTAQWAI
-1587 TNAYT
+1587 NNYT
-1592 VNFNSNGGSEEVPS
+1592 VTFDTYGGSEATA
-1606 QTVGYGSMVNAPI
+1606 QTVGYGATISTPI
-1619 EPTKEGYVFGGWYNG
+1619 EPMRDGYVFGGWY
-1634 SDLTNLYDF
+1634 SDNTLTNAYDF
-1643 AVPVTGDL
+1643 SAAITGDL
-1651 MLYAKW
+1651 TLHAKW

-1695 VFSGWYSESE
+1695 VFSGWYSDIE
-1705 LMNAYDFTSMV
+1705 LMNAYNFTTMV

-1733 TYTVIF
+1733 TYTVTF
-1739 ESNGGSAVT
+1739 ESNGGSVVT

-1757 ATAPGAPML
+1757 AAAPGAPML
-1766 EGYTFNGW
+1766 EGYTFDGW
-1774 YSDSELTSPYGFTEG
+1774 YSDSELTTPYGFTEG

-1826 TAIVPDAP
+1826 TATIPDAP

-1843 WYSEASLNEAY
+1843 WYSQAGLNEAY
-1854 SFTTPVMTNL
+1854 SFMTPVMTNL

-1880 NGGTPVADQTMESG
+1880 NGGSSVADQTMESG
-1894 GNATT
+1894 STAIEPT
-1899 PAVPTRDGYTFNGW
+1899 VPTRDGYTFNGW
-1913 YSDTGLNE
+1913 YSDIGLNE
-1921 AYSFTTSVMGNLTLY
+1921 AYSFTTSVTGNRTLY
-1936 AKWTFNS
+1936 AKWTFDS
-1943 HTVSFD
+1943 HMVSFE
-1949 SNGGA
+1949 SNGGT
-1954 AVASQVVVPNG
+1954 AVASQVVAPNG
-1965 KAVAPAALK
+1965 NAVEPAPLK

-1988 LENVY
+1988 LEIVY
-1993 DFEAPVTA
+1993 DFGTPVTA
-2001 DIELFAK
+2001 DIRLYAK

-2014 LQVGDEL
+2014 LQVGGEL

-2042 KDSNEVF
+2042 KDNNEVS

-2064 SDLDKA
+2064 SDLEKA

-2086 KIYVAYKDSSGK
+2086 KIYVGYKNSSGQ

-2110 WRPVYTITDFSW
+2110 WRPVTIYDFDW
-2122 NDGKSSRKVD
+2122 KDGTSVRPNVRKVD
-2132 KVNDSFFITFD
+2132 RVYDSFVITFD
-2143 KDDNPLLMFR
+2143 KDDNPFLMFR
-2153 GVLDGNAAEPSMLM
+2153 GVLVGNAAEPSMLM

-2185 FAGLRAFLAP
+2185 YAGLRAFLAP

-2203 FAPSRVSSTNL
+2203 FAPSYASVSSSSYA

-2220 PDSSSGQD
+2220 PASSSGQD
-2228 KFWKLLDPKQY
+2228 KFWELLDPKQY
-2239 PYPTSANMDAAS
+2239 SYPASANMVAAS

-2271 MWKYPHT
+2271 MWKYPHS

-2283 AAWEKVSATPEF
+2283 TAWEKVSTPGF
-2295 SVGSSKEGS
+2295 SVGSSKGGS
-2304 IDMAFDSEGTPYV
+2304 MDMAFDSQGTPYV
-2317 AYRDAAN
+2317 AYRDAAY
-2324 GNRVTVM
+2324 GNKVTVM

-2347 NDDALGLDIFIDSTD
+2347 NDDALELDIFIDSTD
-2362 HIYVNY
+2362 HVYVSY
-2368 KKQGKMTMMKYDPNL
+2368 KKQGKMNMMKYDPNL